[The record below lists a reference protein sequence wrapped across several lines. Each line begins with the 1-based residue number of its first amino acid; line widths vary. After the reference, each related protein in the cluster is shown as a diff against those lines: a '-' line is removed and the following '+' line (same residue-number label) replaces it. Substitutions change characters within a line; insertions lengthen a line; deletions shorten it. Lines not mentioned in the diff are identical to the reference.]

1 MSLSLGTLEIGL
13 GLNTAQYDS
22 GIKSAKD
29 QLSSLERRVTKL
41 GTTPLKIKVSVD
53 DRQLYGL
60 NSHLLLKRV
69 DLKKTVDFYKANP
82 IKVFAE
88 DDALVSLNQELRE
101 LKKTSVE
108 IRTPSKIVVE
118 HRFSGYQD
126 RVEKAIERLS
136 ATVRNSNPRE
146 NIFQKAF
153 NLTVGNVVGGFFTG
167 AGLYGGLKA
176 GKGINKTIGIDF
188 ESQGEAIGKTVR
200 RNVRQFNN
208 LLDAAFRD
216 LLGFPKGLKS
226 AKQLLRINYRTITD
240 TLFDPETYRKLE
252 DIFVEAQQF
261 SRANAKK
268 RPKNS
273 TEPEPVYPVGD
284 KLREAFPKIAM
295 VAEEN
300 LARSLGAAARVAV
313 QPLRIRKRIQ
323 LSESA
328 MAAKEIAKILQLSQK
343 EQDFIKSRKSI
354 TLVTGG
360 VQPSESRPGKPEVQS
375 TYDLAAQIQGVFP
388 ETAVLAVPNVLSNSL
403 EELRNSPSQF
413 IREQLLPIIE
423 KNKELLRQ
431 FISETDYQGILS
443 GFKTVQPIDRVF
455 QTNSEGFDKDAIT
468 LAAKAL
474 NVAMGNP
481 EKEIALV
488 GGSGGGY
495 VVEEAVA
502 ILQQLIKMSP
512 ALREVLKNVKY
523 GLGIGTPNAGLTS
536 VVDPKSPLKYIAA
549 MGNYDKVGITMF
561 GKSFIPDIASKDPEK
576 KKKAEDIYETADV
589 ALPSRIFFP
598 SKQQLTLDR
607 IGEDHK
613 IGLYVANLATSSKQF
628 NKRLKESLKY
638 FYTPIVKR
646 ITELKK
652 YKEKLER
659 SVSGV
664 DQSKLSADDTKKLDE
679 LLALISEIDQE
690 IADRTEFLKAI
701 PVLGNPSKTAGAEQK
716 ELQGTIS
723 AYQNTLAEILNATNA
738 SFSYLDPLLSN
749 LEELE
754 RLVNSGTDT
763 IDLKP
768 SNFGSLLRF
777 WMETRKNIF
786 RVMGDKFEAEWTNFI
801 NAIDNL
807 VEAGYEKQFRAKPY
821 HHVTEADNALPDSAT
836 YGETFSRREDAPTD
850 IRKDVIPRFG
860 DILYKLSQTTNQNA
874 LGLPLVKD
882 QSLPD
887 LLKWVNKMPTNTEA
901 DKAAKKVIE
910 ALIEIRRKEARFYQ
924 DFLRRVSELQK
935 RIAGGDTG
943 AQSEY
948 IQLLK
953 TSPFSRIREMI
964 DGAGKYIDVNAPVP
978 TFIGKNRVIKE
989 IATMDESVENIT
1001 DFFFN
1006 LSNAI
1011 LGFEATL
1018 RTNTGLIETALE
1030 NVSQSLTSA
1039 SQNVKSI
1046 QYQPFDLI
1054 NVNQALQKSQ
1064 KILPENLD
1072 VLKAEKIGQGFTG
1085 AVYRLGDLAIKTPIT
1100 ELNQGKLG
1108 TPKEFQSQ
1116 LAMAKRGLAPRPI
1129 TTRKGEYF
1137 IQEYIKSVGSLN
1149 DVLRK
1154 ADLSTQEGIKAFTDY
1169 IKRYAA
1175 LLKNIHE
1182 AGYAHFDLNT
1192 ENVLITPEN
1201 ELKAIDFANA
1211 TKLSKD
1217 DAERQSQ
1224 INRDIQWAQGRST
1237 RGYDKETVEIFQK
1250 AFDEGYADTS
1260 LTVND
1265 PRFLQRGRQNP
1276 RIDIGAGVV
1285 NPLGRSGRSSENFPR
1300 TEVAK
1305 QIDKKEP
1312 TEKSLTERINDVLS
1326 SNPIAGHKLKDV
1338 ADKQKDLTRKES
1350 SIEKTIHSATK
1361 EITSSLSRIEK
1372 AILARYASPLIDPWQ
1387 NNIPDLWAKS
1397 NAELMRSFVD
1407 AINKVFSQKLLPPAP
1422 DGFGNSGTDRG
1433 SSPLEKVLE
1442 DISIKAQ
1449 AGLKSALTTRLS
1461 TPDSSGEIQLL
1472 TGQENISEM
1481 LNQVLIREFKEA
1493 GRLLGNALKNTS
1505 LDVIKFGQV
1514 VFTVLK
1520 ALERPVMALPGAAIG
1535 KKAIQVGGTAA
1546 MGAATLHALPMGLD
1560 ATVVNTMRDILA
1572 GAMSAGG
1579 REMIQSV
1586 ATQMTQAFSG
1596 LPFGV
1601 GQQLTEA
1608 VVQLVTEITNGTI
1621 SVLSQGGAVA
1631 GSALM
1636 AGEGVKRLLG
1646 ASTSNV
1652 PKLVSKEEQ
1661 QKIEG
1666 KTQKA
1671 LKAAKNKADSL
1682 ITTEITPYFDE
1693 RVFPASNPIP
1703 ANIKA
1708 INPEYYTVKQLRGL
1722 ARNQGIDVPASGA
1735 GARKE
1740 EIWKSLTEKFNP
1752 DQLTRLLLTTKASD
1766 RTKLGKKELSGFQV
1780 ETRKISDD
1788 FIKTIGGGIQSITQQ
1803 INTNKDIQSL
1813 KTLFSQLEK
1822 IKTGIASIRANP
1834 EFDTTSINKSLIGF
1848 VTLIDNLLL
1857 NAKSQIQSKNI
1868 LLPASTSNLQAQNI
1882 PLPVTETPNPL
1893 KRVPQENSPTSPGW
1907 VGKLPISD
1915 LNLDPERFQYKLV
1928 HGKTGSTGSLSGV
1941 GKWDDDLAGVVSVWR
1956 DPKDGKVYV
1965 VNGHN
1970 RLNLAKDLNVKDIT
1984 VRLLNAQSAQ
1994 EARAKGAM
2002 INIAEGRGTAID
2014 AAKFL
2019 RDMNLADKESLK
2031 KAGIPMR
2038 DRVASQGLALA
2049 QLPQELFDRV
2059 ASGDIPGLRGV
2070 QIGGSGLKEFQQRE
2084 LVKLIENF
2092 EKKGKKVT
2100 ESVVSELIDTLNA
2113 STVDTVEQFDLF
2125 GLSTTQQTDTLTRA
2139 EVQSALRNRIVTDKQ
2154 IFGSLTSDKKA
2165 AKLQT
2170 AGNQINI
2177 EENKA
2182 IADQAEQALRV
2193 FDQLKNTASPV
2204 SSIINEAIALVKEQ
2218 GMTAKAAT
2226 DAVYDKLKQIVPQL
2240 AKGGL
2245 ESGKN
2250 LNEGLEKGLKD
2261 TSASNIAYQNAI
2273 KIVDQIDKGLGNAS
2287 PSWKG
2292 KEAGRNFTKGVAI
2305 GIEKGISSFDF
2316 RSLANEV
2323 VKGFESGL
2331 SLGDI
2336 EKIIQSYFDVDIP
2349 NLKDLAVEAKMMGW
2363 EGKPIDGLL
2372 EKKLSKFPLSKTF
2385 TPVEPPKNDIISYS
2399 TPTRLIESNLP
2410 SENAL
2415 ASASIR
2421 LKQLSNFYAGHKTAF
2436 ANLQAIL
2443 TQGIDPTF
2451 NQWSLRRDRFDFE
2464 KQVFKE
2470 PVAYSAI
2477 NSFSEPI
2484 KGNDYYGDAEI
2495 MLDIA
2500 KIANRST
2507 FTRGDSGAFWRNPSE
2522 IITNPLSS
2530 FTPDQ
2535 YNRRPN
2541 EILEY
2546 LEVQTTGKIDP
2557 SDFLGIN
2564 LGDIEEKYNIYGRK
2578 LIEVIASSL
2587 SAGVPVFA
2595 KNLEAISSMFSSEGR
2610 QSGLNYI
2617 KGLNIGLQNN
2627 NSEKY
2632 ALDVAIGIIDATNK
2646 GLGNASPS
2654 WKGKKAGENLI
2665 KGVENGV
2672 VNESKGLFAKI
2683 QNISKK
2689 TVDILNT
2696 DIKDLGRK
2704 KIEMPAE
2711 VKEIEQFFAPTG
2723 ETEEEKYKKQ
2733 KIATLSETL
2742 PEFKKDTSQSIRYLL
2757 SDFVDVPID
2766 KQFAAIYKKIESV
2779 LESAQKI
2786 GNLSKQT
2793 EFLQKELMFLD
2804 FYPKDYKSMR
2814 AKLPSSEYGKRFE
2827 ENKRVEASQ
2836 SLFGDNYW
2844 ELKNKIAAKADEEN
2858 PRQYPTLFGSQ
2869 YANLLM
2875 ESAKRQKVIQL
2886 YKEEASRLLDL
2897 LAVYKRELK
2906 IREIESEKS
2915 DNSFSIEST
2924 YRSSPDLDAVHSIG
2938 YDLAHK
2944 EDTLNRLVDS
2954 LLKDRKTFGGEYDLD
2969 NIKRHFK
2976 IGDDPLEQQGF
2987 NSIAQNVANSI
2998 KSIKDAK
3005 KIVEIIEKE
3014 LGMFPVIDRDKLLKL
3029 QKNKD
3034 IGEGSHNTTNL
3045 EHELFVKE
3053 AKTLEATIK
3062 NLFAK
3067 IEDLGKQ
3074 ASKDFQKGLE
3084 IGLTASEAEKIA
3096 YKTAIEIVDATNKGL
3111 GNASPSKKA
3120 MKAMRFFYE
3129 GLALGARHIRFGLR
3143 LETQFDKEVSDF
3155 TFFVGM
3161 RSKEARKAILQAVKE
3176 MGLGRGER
3184 LAAINEIQGSM
3195 NTGIFASPRAF
3206 QVMKR
3211 ATVIARPKTTREE
3224 ILDDWNKKR
3233 DNIFNAFDSIEEA
3246 GVSSGFTNG
3255 IVSGLKAVI
3264 AQADGF
3270 INFLSVGGKALR
3282 TLDQE
3287 LNAATG
3293 GMVNLRKGAIA
3304 AIGGFALFK
3313 GAEFLLRPLFFA
3325 IYDIP
3330 FRIQQAVTDSLL
3342 AFTGL
3347 QRIKLNLNLA
3357 GVGNV
3362 EQSLDALVAR
3372 ADKLGIS
3379 FKESAIAYSR
3389 FKLLTTDSP
3398 LQAQADNIFEGFQEA
3413 LSARQTNT
3421 QQQAESFRAIGQI
3434 ASKAVVSV
3442 EEFTQQLSESGGLND
3457 ALNVAARSMGLTTAQ
3472 FYQQASAGNL
3482 LVQDVLPRL
3491 AAEYK
3496 RMSAGGLS
3504 LSTET
3509 LQSEIS
3515 RFQNNTEQLQMRLGE
3530 KIGVVAYPALQAL
3543 NAVLS
3548 TLNDNLGTVA
3558 SVGAAG
3564 LLSVM
3569 GFLGKS
3575 VMQFAAAGR
3584 LGAVASAAMSASL
3597 QTAGVASLSTAT
3609 AMGRL
3614 KVSINLATL
3623 AGIGLIKALIIPTAV
3638 ITGIQFVYNAL
3649 NAGSEE
3655 LKQAVRTLEDSKK
3668 ALDAWQNKTDNSN
3681 RKGLTSFLP
3690 DMELSGGEKFFNV
3703 LTLGIVYNS
3712 KWLMS
3717 LLELRQGLENI
3728 DKSLATG
3735 VGNLIEYQKTLSNF
3749 SGSKRFSS
3757 ELQEIRNNLALVRA
3771 ERTIASAKG
3780 NDRSVAEFNRREQDL
3795 MKQEQELIN
3804 KQLGPV
3810 GSRITA
3816 DLQQYEMALASLE
3829 QSFKNKDITDI
3840 AYIQR
3845 KKDLLTIIGQLKKAE
3860 QDYLQVLKDQEKEYR
3875 KLQVAFDLAIRTRA
3889 NANFANEGNSLSRSI
3904 GLNQQFASGEI
3915 NEFQFNVKVR
3925 EESLQTAKER
3935 IATLGNSANSI
3946 SNILNERLS
3955 ESANKVLSTYF
3966 KEDIK
3971 QLNVAS
3977 FGEAIAENLLSPD
3990 AIQKIMDQ
3998 YESDLKDNAALRAIL
4013 NQAKEYATARRDILN
4028 TEKEIQ
4034 QISREIIVERKKRQI
4049 QEKQASR
4056 ETVKAEQLTNLA
4068 NKTSSSQNIGYGLEQ
4083 TKINLASLYNQ
4094 LALEQEKLVLNVDD
4108 PLTVK
4113 TAIANI
4119 TQQIAE
4125 TELSLRDQ
4133 QEQIQYYYRNL
4144 DRQIIDFNRQIED
4157 YRRQIEDA
4165 QLSAFRGNRSLS
4177 ESYTDLVRELD
4188 KNLLNA
4194 QNQLLD
4200 ATDRIRVQQVKN
4212 RLLIPGT
4219 SDAGKELGDIFLEF
4233 VQGQADIA
4241 SRGRT
4246 FQSRT
4251 EEIETSYISTLRNI
4265 RNLQEQQQ
4273 DAERSRL
4280 RTIEDIKRTQE
4291 NLNRTLADLI
4301 RQTNKELGFIPQSV
4315 KDIVTNLN
4323 TLPEPIKLINSELV
4337 AIPPNIKTSG
4347 EDLVKSIEE
4356 TAEAIRKAKEGLI
4369 LPAPS
4374 NFTPAPV
4381 WNGGGFLPPPPP
4393 QSSSIPKGLTPRGQE
4408 LSQHLNNPR
4417 VKAFLDVIAYAEGTA
4432 KMPNQG
4438 YNTLFGHG
4446 QFSSF
4451 ADHPRQRIPFGSTSS
4466 SASGR
4471 YQIMDFTWNEEKA
4484 KLGLKDFSPVSQDL
4498 VALSRILMRGGLDE
4512 LLKGDIR
4519 GAINATRK
4527 EWASFPG
4534 ANYPGQGM
4542 KRMEDLLKVYDQSL
4556 RQYQPNDPRTQSEL
4570 DALRYDG
4577 NPANSG
4583 ASNRIRQIRR
4593 NQGGSPIPSTSTPNP
4608 SPSVQQQIT
4617 NRLPKNIQSV
4627 LVQEVGGKTVYSK
4640 NAQTPPA
4647 SPASTIKVIIA
4658 DLIAKEITSGKL
4670 SLKDAIAI
4678 KLPLVDPHGQLKANQ
4693 VKTVEQLVQL
4703 MLEKSDN
4710 TATNVLIDRL
4720 GGLTKATEL
4729 ARKEG
4734 YKNTTISRYLNIP
4747 GSGTP
4752 NISTAQDVTLAMQSL
4767 IKNQNPASQLAEQSL
4782 RQTRNF
4788 KYNNEIGGKIGNN
4801 SKVIGNVGLVNI
4813 NGKEYIVTAYANI
4826 NGNQLNNRKIITNAT
4841 NAISQSIKDS
4851 TPNPSPARVLTKEET
4866 KEGKGGPEFSSPP
4879 PIAQLPTL
4887 PNQNQDNFWDADLP
4901 PVLKDNLINFQSP
4914 NLPPVPNL
4922 PTGNLDA
4929 AADQIRNTETAN
4941 QNAEEFLRQLEAS
4954 FLIDTTLDRAIKFGR
4969 QQEEEA
4975 RNLNRTIRDAS
4986 ESVTDLT
4993 INSKGYLTVQEEIN
5007 KSATEVSRQ
5016 YRSQIESLEDQRR
5029 TLLLNADGWQ
5039 KMSENIKKVVAEQ
5052 IALGKMPADVAEQFL
5067 KNADALAKRAELA
5080 KEQVAILDQA
5090 IEQLGKNQ
5098 GVAALEASFRKTRDT
5113 VRSIRDRLNDLTV
5126 QRMKLENQS
5135 RPTLFDD
5142 SAILA
5147 ERISLQ
5153 KEKEELE
5160 DYLEPY
5166 KDLPQYA
5173 DFVANIRSEWEKLA
5187 ELRLERVALDA
5198 SPNRGAAESFFSDIR
5213 EGKGIGSAFSSLGLN
5228 IMTKFVEGITK
5239 PAIDALTSAIDGFTK
5254 PITQAFESLFNSI
5267 TGPVG
5272 NFFTNALNSIFK
5284 PVGNIFSSI
5293 FGGGGGGGL
5302 FNGLLSGITGIF
5314 SGGLGGL
5321 GSIGSLGSIGA
5332 SSFASAPASAF
5343 SLGTGF
5349 SLFSD
5354 GGKVGDANVPIEKNI
5369 ISAFQRERAMS
5380 GGRKPR
5386 LIVANED
5393 ELVLNPKETEAYLE
5407 YRNNAPIKNY
5417 ANGGFVGGKPNY
5429 STTSN
5434 NNSSNQ
5440 SLVINNTNNVTVES
5454 RNDMGYSLN
5463 QLKERENTQNERTK
5477 KRFFG

>member
-108 IRTPSKIVVE
+108 IGTPSKIVVE

-126 RVEKAIERLS
+126 RVEKAIDRSTSRISSEIRIS
-136 ATVRNSNPRE
+136 SS
-146 NIFQKAF
+146 K
-153 NLTVGNVVGGFFTG
+153 GGVVG
-167 AGLYGGLKA
+167 
-176 GKGINKTIGIDF
+176 
-188 ESQGEAIGKTVR
+188 AIGRILMSPFKLAGRV
-200 RNVRQFNN
+200 
-208 LLDAAFRD
+208 LDDMVTGYFEK
-216 LLGFPKGLKS
+216 LGQSFAEEIGVTSAKNTAKKIKS
-226 AKQLLRINYRTITD
+226 AIT
-240 TLFDPETYRKLE
+240 
-252 DIFVEAQQF
+252 
-261 SRANAKK
+261 
-268 RPKNS
+268 
-273 TEPEPVYPVGD
+273 
-284 KLREAFPKIAM
+284 KI
-295 VAEEN
+295 
-300 LARSLGAAARVAV
+300 
-313 QPLRIRKRIQ
+313 
-323 LSESA
+323 
-328 MAAKEIAKILQLSQK
+328 
-343 EQDFIKSRKSI
+343 D
-354 TLVTGG
+354 
-360 VQPSESRPGKPEVQS
+360 
-375 TYDLAAQIQGVFP
+375 
-388 ETAVLAVPNVLSNSL
+388 
-403 EELRNSPSQF
+403 
-413 IREQLLPIIE
+413 EQL
-423 KNKELLRQ
+423 
-431 FISETDYQGILS
+431 
-443 GFKTVQPIDRVF
+443 
-455 QTNSEGFDKDAIT
+455 
-468 LAAKAL
+468 
-474 NVAMGNP
+474 
-481 EKEIALV
+481 
-488 GGSGGGY
+488 
-495 VVEEAVA
+495 
-502 ILQQLIKMSP
+502 
-512 ALREVLKNVKY
+512 
-523 GLGIGTPNAGLTS
+523 
-536 VVDPKSPLKYIAA
+536 
-549 MGNYDKVGITMF
+549 
-561 GKSFIPDIASKDPEK
+561 
-576 KKKAEDIYETADV
+576 
-589 ALPSRIFFP
+589 
-598 SKQQLTLDR
+598 
-607 IGEDHK
+607 
-613 IGLYVANLATSSKQF
+613 
-628 NKRLKESLKY
+628 
-638 FYTPIVKR
+638 
-646 ITELKK
+646 
-652 YKEKLER
+652 
-659 SVSGV
+659 
-664 DQSKLSADDTKKLDE
+664 
-679 LLALISEIDQE
+679 
-690 IADRTEFLKAI
+690 
-701 PVLGNPSKTAGAEQK
+701 
-716 ELQGTIS
+716 
-723 AYQNTLAEILNATNA
+723 
-738 SFSYLDPLLSN
+738 
-749 LEELE
+749 
-754 RLVNSGTDT
+754 
-763 IDLKP
+763 
-768 SNFGSLLRF
+768 
-777 WMETRKNIF
+777 
-786 RVMGDKFEAEWTNFI
+786 
-801 NAIDNL
+801 
-807 VEAGYEKQFRAKPY
+807 
-821 HHVTEADNALPDSAT
+821 
-836 YGETFSRREDAPTD
+836 
-850 IRKDVIPRFG
+850 
-860 DILYKLSQTTNQNA
+860 
-874 LGLPLVKD
+874 
-882 QSLPD
+882 
-887 LLKWVNKMPTNTEA
+887 
-901 DKAAKKVIE
+901 
-910 ALIEIRRKEARFYQ
+910 
-924 DFLRRVSELQK
+924 
-935 RIAGGDTG
+935 
-943 AQSEY
+943 
-948 IQLLK
+948 
-953 TSPFSRIREMI
+953 
-964 DGAGKYIDVNAPVP
+964 
-978 TFIGKNRVIKE
+978 IGKNQVYE
-989 IATMDESVENIT
+989 TFLSE
-1001 DFFFN
+1001 FF
-1006 LSNAI
+1006 
-1011 LGFEATL
+1011 
-1018 RTNTGLIETALE
+1018 
-1030 NVSQSLTSA
+1030 
-1039 SQNVKSI
+1039 
-1046 QYQPFDLI
+1046 
-1054 NVNQALQKSQ
+1054 
-1064 KILPENLD
+1064 
-1072 VLKAEKIGQGFTG
+1072 
-1085 AVYRLGDLAIKTPIT
+1085 
-1100 ELNQGKLG
+1100 
-1108 TPKEFQSQ
+1108 
-1116 LAMAKRGLAPRPI
+1116 
-1129 TTRKGEYF
+1129 
-1137 IQEYIKSVGSLN
+1137 
-1149 DVLRK
+1149 
-1154 ADLSTQEGIKAFTDY
+1154 
-1169 IKRYAA
+1169 
-1175 LLKNIHE
+1175 
-1182 AGYAHFDLNT
+1182 
-1192 ENVLITPEN
+1192 
-1201 ELKAIDFANA
+1201 
-1211 TKLSKD
+1211 
-1217 DAERQSQ
+1217 
-1224 INRDIQWAQGRST
+1224 
-1237 RGYDKETVEIFQK
+1237 
-1250 AFDEGYADTS
+1250 
-1260 LTVND
+1260 
-1265 PRFLQRGRQNP
+1265 
-1276 RIDIGAGVV
+1276 
-1285 NPLGRSGRSSENFPR
+1285 RSGSIEKATQASFPR
-1300 TEVAK
+1300 TEVGKTTERLQKLQEIALVPANKPLERLRLIKENSELNKIYQQVLQKIESENPGIKPREAGKKAIAQFLVDAQPQTQVLKGFVNSFIQEMAPLLKFIQGMRSYRTSVESQKYYNEKKAGFPLLKEGEDVVSVIGGAQFKGGQGGRQVVQSIELLAPNKRFIPVENPETDTDKQNPNPLEKMIRDKIAEIAPDFAAGETIDTAINAFRQVVNAINPFGYSTAAAQAIANTRLAEEQGKKGSVVSYSLGGADNLQYAQTASYLGMQPHALAMAYPFLNFTQNTPKGFNAALLSGDPLGFAK
-1305 QIDKKEP
+1305 LLGIGVNTNQFHSIESDTPFGLSNHHQKHLFKKQPFLDLFYKTINAEQPDMTLGQQSKVVHAGDKLYEVLGSTLQLKSLKETGEFDKTLP
-1312 TEKSLTERINDVLS
+1312 YHRFLQGYSSGSPNVSVEGFIAKFFEGLRLISSFDTKELQPVSQALKSLMEPLIPFIAKKFRQGGANLPENPQDFAGYQKYQQEAKSINSALLEFKSGKLANIPSWYAGNLEPNEVKRRTEKIRTETIPWFTSEESTFGQTYTKKIVEAYKK
-1326 SNPIAGHKLKDV
+1326 IADV
-1338 ADKQKDLTRKES
+1338 ADEFIKTGGKLSQKTKDSIKTFEVDEFSGELTSFLNTRLDTSTLLKEEEVRQLQVTVPEIFLKKQS
-1350 SIEKTIHSATK
+1350 
-1361 EITSSLSRIEK
+1361 
-1372 AILARYASPLIDPWQ
+1372 AILAYNKLLNAVGKEILPGISEIKKIGAGMSGAVALLSDNLVYKTDLDPIGATKIASEDEIKAYEKLQGRLSPLLYKAVPGQALITERTQGRPLKEILDRIARPYKEIQQKIQEANKALELAIDNKDATKIKELKVLTKELQSSAKKEHNRFNKAASILYRQVGQLGASLQEMGVVHNDLAAGNVFFAQGGITSIDLGNAKVDPTSSDKFNDKITTIQ
-1387 NNIPDLWAKS
+1387 RAIIDSSYYGLMDPLKIIGAIQSGYSKPFATQVSDSNARQKSAIIPQKREINETLLSPVVTGEAIPLGSYTPTLLKQIVGDFSLPTKETVFAKIDTPEQKKEQPILDNQPQKLNDLAVAAKS
-1397 NAELMRSFVD
+1397 
-1407 AINKVFSQKLLPPAP
+1407 K
-1422 DGFGNSGTDRG
+1422 
-1433 SSPLEKVLE
+1433 LE
-1442 DISIKAQ
+1442 DVLAS
-1449 AGLKSALTTRLS
+1449 RLG
-1461 TPDSSGEIQLL
+1461 TPDKSGEIQHLSGNEDFAELL
-1472 TGQENISEM
+1472 QLT
-1481 LNQVLIREFKEA
+1481 LVRELKTA
-1493 GRLLGNALKNTS
+1493 SLLLSKAFRDTS
-1505 LDVIKFGQV
+1505 LDVVKFGQV
-1514 VFTVLK
+1514 VYAVMQ
-1520 ALERPVMALPGAAIG
+1520 ALERPVMAIPGMGLG
-1535 KKAIQVGGTAA
+1535 KKALQVGGTAA
-1546 MGAATLHALPMGLD
+1546 MGAAALHALPMGLD

-1579 REMIQSV
+1579 REMIQAV

-1636 AGEGVKRLLG
+1636 AGEGVKKLLG
-1646 ASTSNV
+1646 AATSNV
-1652 PKLVSKEEQ
+1652 PKLISKEEQ

-1722 ARNQGIDVPASGA
+1722 ARDQGIDVPASGA

-1780 ETRKISDD
+1780 ETTEIPAD
-1788 FIKTIGGGIQSITQQ
+1788 FTKRIGIGIKNIGQE
-1803 INTNKDIQSL
+1803 INTTKDIQSL
-1813 KTLFSQLEK
+1813 ERLYFQLEK
-1822 IKTGIASIRANP
+1822 VKKGITALRANP
-1834 EFDTTSINKSLIGF
+1834 EFNTTSINKSLSGF
-1848 VTLIDNLLL
+1848 LQSVDNLQT
-1857 NAKSQIQSKNI
+1857 QI
-1868 LLPASTSNLQAQNI
+1868 
-1882 PLPVTETPNPL
+1882 
-1893 KRVPQENSPTSPGW
+1893 
-1907 VGKLPISD
+1907 
-1915 LNLDPERFQYKLV
+1915 
-1928 HGKTGSTGSLSGV
+1928 
-1941 GKWDDDLAGVVSVWR
+1941 
-1956 DPKDGKVYV
+1956 
-1965 VNGHN
+1965 
-1970 RLNLAKDLNVKDIT
+1970 
-1984 VRLLNAQSAQ
+1984 
-1994 EARAKGAM
+1994 
-2002 INIAEGRGTAID
+2002 
-2014 AAKFL
+2014 
-2019 RDMNLADKESLK
+2019 
-2031 KAGIPMR
+2031 
-2038 DRVASQGLALA
+2038 
-2049 QLPQELFDRV
+2049 
-2059 ASGDIPGLRGV
+2059 
-2070 QIGGSGLKEFQQRE
+2070 
-2084 LVKLIENF
+2084 
-2092 EKKGKKVT
+2092 
-2100 ESVVSELIDTLNA
+2100 
-2113 STVDTVEQFDLF
+2113 
-2125 GLSTTQQTDTLTRA
+2125 LT
-2139 EVQSALRNRIVTDKQ
+2139 
-2154 IFGSLTSDKKA
+2154 
-2165 AKLQT
+2165 
-2170 AGNQINI
+2170 
-2177 EENKA
+2177 
-2182 IADQAEQALRV
+2182 
-2193 FDQLKNTASPV
+2193 
-2204 SSIINEAIALVKEQ
+2204 
-2218 GMTAKAAT
+2218 
-2226 DAVYDKLKQIVPQL
+2226 
-2240 AKGGL
+2240 KGGL

-2261 TSASNIAYQNAI
+2261 TSASDIAYQNAL

-2292 KEAGRNFTKGVAI
+2292 EEAGENLIKGVAI

-2336 EKIIQSYFDVDIP
+2336 EKIIQSYFDVNIP

-2385 TPVEPPKNDIISYS
+2385 TPVEPPKNDIISYP
-2399 TPTRLIESNLP
+2399 TPTRLIESSLP

-2595 KNLEAISSMFSSEGR
+2595 KNLEAISSMFSSDGK

-2654 WKGKKAGENLI
+2654 WKGKEAGRNLI
-2665 KGVENGV
+2665 RGLEIGTKEQAKLYVQFFDKFLQDVNERLQLNQKQDAKFLIYAKREHLESILEDGYQALHPNSNKDRGLRQEVESQMRPDDISSNVNPIYGLWHQNAANKFIGDGVWKGNAFPRTQSETRLAVYNYGGFEPVALEGLFNPDKMFLHPGDSLASFRRGASEYSHYDKTGEYRGGGQGRYHETREYLKDVNIPEFFKKHKIGEPSGDIWTYGVEGQLWDDFLLTGAGAFGWSNQGGDNRRTAKPFENDVIELASQKGVELHDTIL
-2672 VNESKGLFAKI
+2672 VNKPDASDFDKMFGNDKMAQERIMPGSLK
-2683 QNISKK
+2683 QNI
-2689 TVDILNT
+2689 
-2696 DIKDLGRK
+2696 
-2704 KIEMPAE
+2704 AE
-2711 VKEIEQFFAPTG
+2711 FERL
-2723 ETEEEKYKKQ
+2723 YKAWESIISGKQ
-2733 KIATLSETL
+2733 KKDVFFELSALLLDE
-2742 PEFKKDTSQSIRYLL
+2742 QSKLRTIVK
-2757 SDFVDVPID
+2757 S
-2766 KQFAAIYKKIESV
+2766 
-2779 LESAQKI
+2779 I
-2786 GNLSKQT
+2786 GADMS
-2793 EFLQKELMFLD
+2793 ELMLV
-2804 FYPKDYKSMR
+2804 
-2814 AKLPSSEYGKRFE
+2814 AGKAGASNFE
-2827 ENKRVEASQ
+2827 
-2836 SLFGDNYW
+2836 
-2844 ELKNKIAAKADEEN
+2844 
-2858 PRQYPTLFGSQ
+2858 
-2869 YANLLM
+2869 
-2875 ESAKRQKVIQL
+2875 
-2886 YKEEASRLLDL
+2886 
-2897 LAVYKRELK
+2897 
-2906 IREIESEKS
+2906 
-2915 DNSFSIEST
+2915 
-2924 YRSSPDLDAVHSIG
+2924 
-2938 YDLAHK
+2938 
-2944 EDTLNRLVDS
+2944 
-2954 LLKDRKTFGGEYDLD
+2954 
-2969 NIKRHFK
+2969 
-2976 IGDDPLEQQGF
+2976 
-2987 NSIAQNVANSI
+2987 
-2998 KSIKDAK
+2998 
-3005 KIVEIIEKE
+3005 
-3014 LGMFPVIDRDKLLKL
+3014 
-3029 QKNKD
+3029 
-3034 IGEGSHNTTNL
+3034 
-3045 EHELFVKE
+3045 
-3053 AKTLEATIK
+3053 
-3062 NLFAK
+3062 
-3067 IEDLGKQ
+3067 
-3074 ASKDFQKGLE
+3074 KGLE
-3084 IGLTASEAEKIA
+3084 IGVNSDDAKRIA
-3096 YKTAIEIVDATNKGL
+3096 YQTAIEIVDATNKGL

-3155 TFFVGM
+3155 TFFVGT

-3176 MGLGRGER
+3176 MGLDRGER
-3184 LAAINEIQGSM
+3184 LAVINEIQGSM

-3233 DNIFNAFDSIEEA
+3233 DNIFNALDSIEKA
-3246 GVSSGFTNG
+3246 GVSSGFTDG

-3293 GMVNLRKGAIA
+3293 GMINLRKGTMA

-3325 IYDIP
+3325 IDDIP

-3342 AFTGL
+3342 AFTEL

-3357 GVGNV
+3357 SVGNV

-3379 FKESAIAYSR
+3379 FKESAIAYSK

-3504 LSTET
+3504 LSTGT

-3515 RFQNNTEQLQMRLGE
+3515 RFQNNTEQLQMQLGE

-3543 NAVLS
+3543 NAGLS

-3655 LKQAVRTLEDSKK
+3655 LKQAVRTLEESKK

-3703 LTLGIVYNS
+3703 ITLGIVYNS

-3735 VGNLIEYQKTLSNF
+3735 VGNLKEYQKTLSNF
-3749 SGSKRFSS
+3749 SGSKQFSS

-3780 NDRSVAEFNRREQDL
+3780 NDRSVSKFNQREQDL

-3804 KQLGPV
+3804 KKLGPV

-3816 DLQQYEMALASLE
+3816 DLQQYEIALASLE

-3840 AYIQR
+3840 AYKQR
-3845 KKDLLTIIGQLKKAE
+3845 KIDLLTIIGQLKKAE

-3904 GLNQQFASGEI
+3904 GLNQQFASGKI
-3915 NEFQFNVKVR
+3915 NEFQFNVKVQ

-3946 SNILNERLS
+3946 SNTLNERLS
-3955 ESANKVLSTYF
+3955 KSANKVLSTYF
-3966 KEDIK
+3966 KEDLE

-3990 AIQKIMDQ
+3990 AIQQIMDQ

-4028 TEKEIQ
+4028 TEREIQ

-4049 QEKQASR
+4049 QEKQASG
-4056 ETVKAEQLTNLA
+4056 EIVKAEQLTNLA

-4083 TKINLASLYNQ
+4083 TKINLAALYNQ

-4108 PLTVK
+4108 SLAVK

-4133 QEQIQYYYRNL
+4133 QEQIQDYYRNL

-4165 QLSAFRGNRSLS
+4165 QLSAFKENRSLS
-4177 ESYTDLVRELD
+4177 ESYSDLVRELD

-4200 ATDRIRVQQVKN
+4200 TTDRIRVQQVKN

-4233 VQGQADIA
+4233 VQGQADLA

-4273 DAERSRL
+4273 EAERNRL

-4291 NLNRTLADLI
+4291 DLNRTLADLI
-4301 RQTNKELGFIPQSV
+4301 RQTNKELGFIPQSI

-4323 TLPEPIKLINSELV
+4323 TLPEPIKLINSELI
-4337 AIPPNIKTSG
+4337 AISPNIKTSG

-4381 WNGGGFLPPPPP
+4381 WNGGGFLPPPPSIKNARVNTPGNTP
-4393 QSSSIPKGLTPRGQE
+4393 QQMPNVPFASLIEGAARQVGIDPLLFAALVKKESSFHHMDPNNPTQIHKSSAGAMG
-4408 LSQHLNNPR
+4408 LSQLMP
-4417 VKAFLDVIAYAEGTA
+4417 GTA
-4432 KMPNQG
+4432 KELGVNPLNPTENLIGGATYLARMLERFNGNIELAISAYKAGPGNVR
-4438 YNTLFGHG
+4438 NG
-4446 QFSSF
+4446 QL
-4451 ADHPRQRIPFGSTSS
+4451 
-4466 SASGR
+4466 
-4471 YQIMDFTWNEEKA
+4471 A
-4484 KLGLKDFSPVSQDL
+4484 KGTVKD
-4498 VALSRILMRGGLDE
+4498 VAIVMQYYRE
-4512 LLKGDIR
+4512 
-4519 GAINATRK
+4519 
-4527 EWASFPG
+4527 F
-4534 ANYPGQGM
+4534 
-4542 KRMEDLLKVYDQSL
+4542 L
-4556 RQYQPNDPRTQSEL
+4556 RQF
-4570 DALRYDG
+4570 G
-4577 NPANSG
+4577 
-4583 ASNRIRQIRR
+4583 R
-4593 NQGGSPIPSTSTPNP
+4593 NQGGSPTPSISTPSP

-4627 LVQEVGGKTVYSK
+4627 LVQEVGGETVYSK

-4658 DLIAKEITSGKL
+4658 DLIAKEIASGKL

-4678 KLPLVDPHGQLKANQ
+4678 KSPLVDPHGQLKANQ
-4693 VKTVEQLVQL
+4693 VRTVEQLIQL

-4720 GGLTKATEL
+4720 GGLTRATEL
-4729 ARKEG
+4729 AKKEG

-4767 IKNQNPASQLAEQSL
+4767 IKDQNPASQLAEQSL

-4826 NGNQLNNRKIITNAT
+4826 NGNQLNNRTIITNAT

-4851 TPNPSPARVLTKEET
+4851 TPNPSPVPIPTSVPVLQPPRVLTKEET

-4901 PVLKDNLINFQSP
+4901 PVPKDNPINFQSP

-4929 AADQIRNTETAN
+4929 AADQIRNAETAN
-4941 QNAEEFLRQLEAS
+4941 QNAEELLRQLEAS

-4969 QQEEEA
+4969 QQEEDA
-4975 RNLNRTIRDAS
+4975 RALERTLRDAS
-4986 ESVTDLT
+4986 ENVADLT

-5067 KNADALAKRAELA
+5067 KNADALAKRVESA
-5080 KEQVAILDQA
+5080 KEQVTILDQA
-5090 IEQLGKNQ
+5090 IERLGKNQ
-5098 GVAALEASFRKTRDT
+5098 GVATLEASFRKTRDT
-5113 VRSIRDRLNDLTV
+5113 VRSIRDRLNDLTI
-5126 QRMKLENQS
+5126 QRLKLENQS

-5228 IMTKFVEGITK
+5228 IATKFVEGITK

-5254 PITQAFESLFNSI
+5254 PITQAFESVFNAI
-5267 TGPVG
+5267 IGPVG

-5393 ELVLNPKETEAYLE
+5393 ELILNPKETEAYLD

-5440 SLVINNTNNVTVES
+5440 SLIINNTNNVTVES

>member
-126 RVEKAIERLS
+126 RVEKAIDRSTSRISSEIRIS
-136 ATVRNSNPRE
+136 SS
-146 NIFQKAF
+146 K
-153 NLTVGNVVGGFFTG
+153 GGV
-167 AGLYGGLKA
+167 AG
-176 GKGINKTIGIDF
+176 
-188 ESQGEAIGKTVR
+188 AIGRILMSPFKLAGRV
-200 RNVRQFNN
+200 
-208 LLDAAFRD
+208 LDDMVTGYFEK
-216 LLGFPKGLKS
+216 LGQSFAEEIGVTSAKNTAKKIKS
-226 AKQLLRINYRTITD
+226 AIT
-240 TLFDPETYRKLE
+240 
-252 DIFVEAQQF
+252 
-261 SRANAKK
+261 
-268 RPKNS
+268 
-273 TEPEPVYPVGD
+273 
-284 KLREAFPKIAM
+284 KI
-295 VAEEN
+295 
-300 LARSLGAAARVAV
+300 
-313 QPLRIRKRIQ
+313 
-323 LSESA
+323 
-328 MAAKEIAKILQLSQK
+328 
-343 EQDFIKSRKSI
+343 D
-354 TLVTGG
+354 
-360 VQPSESRPGKPEVQS
+360 
-375 TYDLAAQIQGVFP
+375 
-388 ETAVLAVPNVLSNSL
+388 
-403 EELRNSPSQF
+403 
-413 IREQLLPIIE
+413 EQL
-423 KNKELLRQ
+423 
-431 FISETDYQGILS
+431 
-443 GFKTVQPIDRVF
+443 
-455 QTNSEGFDKDAIT
+455 
-468 LAAKAL
+468 
-474 NVAMGNP
+474 
-481 EKEIALV
+481 
-488 GGSGGGY
+488 
-495 VVEEAVA
+495 
-502 ILQQLIKMSP
+502 
-512 ALREVLKNVKY
+512 
-523 GLGIGTPNAGLTS
+523 
-536 VVDPKSPLKYIAA
+536 
-549 MGNYDKVGITMF
+549 
-561 GKSFIPDIASKDPEK
+561 
-576 KKKAEDIYETADV
+576 
-589 ALPSRIFFP
+589 
-598 SKQQLTLDR
+598 
-607 IGEDHK
+607 
-613 IGLYVANLATSSKQF
+613 
-628 NKRLKESLKY
+628 
-638 FYTPIVKR
+638 
-646 ITELKK
+646 
-652 YKEKLER
+652 
-659 SVSGV
+659 
-664 DQSKLSADDTKKLDE
+664 
-679 LLALISEIDQE
+679 
-690 IADRTEFLKAI
+690 
-701 PVLGNPSKTAGAEQK
+701 
-716 ELQGTIS
+716 
-723 AYQNTLAEILNATNA
+723 
-738 SFSYLDPLLSN
+738 
-749 LEELE
+749 
-754 RLVNSGTDT
+754 
-763 IDLKP
+763 
-768 SNFGSLLRF
+768 
-777 WMETRKNIF
+777 
-786 RVMGDKFEAEWTNFI
+786 
-801 NAIDNL
+801 
-807 VEAGYEKQFRAKPY
+807 
-821 HHVTEADNALPDSAT
+821 
-836 YGETFSRREDAPTD
+836 
-850 IRKDVIPRFG
+850 
-860 DILYKLSQTTNQNA
+860 
-874 LGLPLVKD
+874 
-882 QSLPD
+882 
-887 LLKWVNKMPTNTEA
+887 
-901 DKAAKKVIE
+901 
-910 ALIEIRRKEARFYQ
+910 
-924 DFLRRVSELQK
+924 
-935 RIAGGDTG
+935 
-943 AQSEY
+943 
-948 IQLLK
+948 
-953 TSPFSRIREMI
+953 
-964 DGAGKYIDVNAPVP
+964 
-978 TFIGKNRVIKE
+978 IGKNQVYE
-989 IATMDESVENIT
+989 TFLSE
-1001 DFFFN
+1001 FF
-1006 LSNAI
+1006 
-1011 LGFEATL
+1011 
-1018 RTNTGLIETALE
+1018 
-1030 NVSQSLTSA
+1030 
-1039 SQNVKSI
+1039 
-1046 QYQPFDLI
+1046 
-1054 NVNQALQKSQ
+1054 
-1064 KILPENLD
+1064 
-1072 VLKAEKIGQGFTG
+1072 
-1085 AVYRLGDLAIKTPIT
+1085 
-1100 ELNQGKLG
+1100 
-1108 TPKEFQSQ
+1108 
-1116 LAMAKRGLAPRPI
+1116 
-1129 TTRKGEYF
+1129 
-1137 IQEYIKSVGSLN
+1137 
-1149 DVLRK
+1149 
-1154 ADLSTQEGIKAFTDY
+1154 
-1169 IKRYAA
+1169 
-1175 LLKNIHE
+1175 
-1182 AGYAHFDLNT
+1182 
-1192 ENVLITPEN
+1192 
-1201 ELKAIDFANA
+1201 
-1211 TKLSKD
+1211 
-1217 DAERQSQ
+1217 
-1224 INRDIQWAQGRST
+1224 
-1237 RGYDKETVEIFQK
+1237 
-1250 AFDEGYADTS
+1250 
-1260 LTVND
+1260 
-1265 PRFLQRGRQNP
+1265 
-1276 RIDIGAGVV
+1276 
-1285 NPLGRSGRSSENFPR
+1285 RSGSIEKATQASFPR
-1300 TEVAK
+1300 TEVGKTTERLQKLQEIALVPANKPLERLRLIKENSELNKIYQQVLQKIESENPGIKPREAGKKAMAQFLVDAQPQTQVLKGFVNSFIQEMAPLLKFIQGMRSYRTSVESQKYYNERKAGFPLLREGEDVVSVIGGAQFKGGQGGRQVVQSIELLAPNKRFIPVENPETDTDKQNPNLLEKMIRDKITEIAPDFAAGETIDTAINAFRQVVNAINPFGYSTAAAQAIANTRLAEEQGKKGSVVSYSLGGADNLQYAQTASYLGMQPHALAMAYPFLNFTQNTPKGFNAALLSGDPLGFAK
-1305 QIDKKEP
+1305 LLGIGVNTNQFRSIESNTPFGLSNHHQKHLFKEQPFLDLFYKTINAEQPDMTPGQQSKVVHAGDKLYEVLGSTLQLKSLKETGEFDKTLP
-1312 TEKSLTERINDVLS
+1312 YHRFLQGYSSGSPNVSVEGFIAKFFEGLRLISSFDTKELQPVSQALKSLMEPLIPFIAKKFRQGGANLPENPQDFAGYQKYQQEAKSINRALLEFKSGKLADTPSWYAGNLEPNEVKRRTEKIRTETIPWFTSEESTFGQTYTKKIVEAYKK
-1326 SNPIAGHKLKDV
+1326 IADV
-1338 ADKQKDLTRKES
+1338 ADEFIKTGGKLSQKTKDSIKTFEVDEFSGELASFLNTRLDTSTLPKEEEVRQLQVTVPEIFLKKQS
-1350 SIEKTIHSATK
+1350 
-1361 EITSSLSRIEK
+1361 
-1372 AILARYASPLIDPWQ
+1372 AILAYNKLLNAVGKEILPGISEIKKIGAGMSGAVALLSDNLVYKTDLDPIGATKIASEDEIKAYEKLQGRLSPLLYKAVPGQALITERTQGRPLKEILDRIARPYKEIQQKIQEANKALELAIDNKDATKIKELKVLTKELQSSAKKEHNRFNKAASILYQQVGQLGASLQEMGVVHNDLAAANVFFAQGGITSIDLGNAKVDPTSSDKFNDKITTIQ
-1387 NNIPDLWAKS
+1387 RAIIDSSYYGLMDPFKIIGAVQSGYSKPFATQVSDSNARQKSAIIPQKREINETLLSPVVTGKAISLGSYTPTLLKQIVGDFSLPTKETVFAKIDTPEQKKEQPILDNQPQKLNDLAATAKS
-1397 NAELMRSFVD
+1397 
-1407 AINKVFSQKLLPPAP
+1407 K
-1422 DGFGNSGTDRG
+1422 
-1433 SSPLEKVLE
+1433 LE
-1442 DISIKAQ
+1442 DVLAS
-1449 AGLKSALTTRLS
+1449 RLG
-1461 TPDSSGEIQLL
+1461 TPDKSGEIQHLSGNEDFAELL
-1472 TGQENISEM
+1472 QLT
-1481 LNQVLIREFKEA
+1481 LVRELKTA
-1493 GRLLGNALKNTS
+1493 SLLLSKAFRDTS

-1520 ALERPVMALPGAAIG
+1520 AIERPVMALPGAAIG

-1546 MGAATLHALPMGLD
+1546 MGAAALHALPMGLD

-1579 REMIQSV
+1579 RGMVQAV

-1646 ASTSNV
+1646 AATSNV
-1652 PKLVSKEEQ
+1652 PKLISKEEQ

-1780 ETRKISDD
+1780 ASTEIPAD
-1788 FIKTIGGGIQSITQQ
+1788 FTKRIGIGIKNIGQE
-1803 INTNKDIQSL
+1803 INTTKDIQSL
-1813 KTLFSQLEK
+1813 ERLYFQLEK
-1822 IKTGIASIRANP
+1822 VKKGITALRANP
-1834 EFDTTSINKSLIGF
+1834 EFNTTNINKSLSGF
-1848 VTLIDNLLL
+1848 LQSVDNLQT
-1857 NAKSQIQSKNI
+1857 QI
-1868 LLPASTSNLQAQNI
+1868 
-1882 PLPVTETPNPL
+1882 
-1893 KRVPQENSPTSPGW
+1893 
-1907 VGKLPISD
+1907 
-1915 LNLDPERFQYKLV
+1915 
-1928 HGKTGSTGSLSGV
+1928 
-1941 GKWDDDLAGVVSVWR
+1941 
-1956 DPKDGKVYV
+1956 
-1965 VNGHN
+1965 
-1970 RLNLAKDLNVKDIT
+1970 
-1984 VRLLNAQSAQ
+1984 
-1994 EARAKGAM
+1994 
-2002 INIAEGRGTAID
+2002 
-2014 AAKFL
+2014 
-2019 RDMNLADKESLK
+2019 
-2031 KAGIPMR
+2031 
-2038 DRVASQGLALA
+2038 
-2049 QLPQELFDRV
+2049 
-2059 ASGDIPGLRGV
+2059 
-2070 QIGGSGLKEFQQRE
+2070 
-2084 LVKLIENF
+2084 
-2092 EKKGKKVT
+2092 
-2100 ESVVSELIDTLNA
+2100 
-2113 STVDTVEQFDLF
+2113 
-2125 GLSTTQQTDTLTRA
+2125 
-2139 EVQSALRNRIVTDKQ
+2139 
-2154 IFGSLTSDKKA
+2154 
-2165 AKLQT
+2165 
-2170 AGNQINI
+2170 
-2177 EENKA
+2177 
-2182 IADQAEQALRV
+2182 
-2193 FDQLKNTASPV
+2193 
-2204 SSIINEAIALVKEQ
+2204 
-2218 GMTAKAAT
+2218 
-2226 DAVYDKLKQIVPQL
+2226 L

-2250 LNEGLEKGLKD
+2250 LNKGLAKGLKD
-2261 TSASNIAYQNAI
+2261 TSASDIAYQNAL

-2292 KEAGRNFTKGVAI
+2292 EESGENFIKGVAI

-2316 RSLANEV
+2316 QSLASEV

-2336 EKIIQSYFDVDIP
+2336 EKIIQSYFDVNIP

-2385 TPVEPPKNDIISYS
+2385 TPVEPPKNNIISYP

-2436 ANLQAIL
+2436 ANLKAIL

-2654 WKGKKAGENLI
+2654 
-2665 KGVENGV
+2665 
-2672 VNESKGLFAKI
+2672 
-2683 QNISKK
+2683 
-2689 TVDILNT
+2689 
-2696 DIKDLGRK
+2696 
-2704 KIEMPAE
+2704 
-2711 VKEIEQFFAPTG
+2711 
-2723 ETEEEKYKKQ
+2723 
-2733 KIATLSETL
+2733 
-2742 PEFKKDTSQSIRYLL
+2742 
-2757 SDFVDVPID
+2757 
-2766 KQFAAIYKKIESV
+2766 
-2779 LESAQKI
+2779 
-2786 GNLSKQT
+2786 
-2793 EFLQKELMFLD
+2793 
-2804 FYPKDYKSMR
+2804 
-2814 AKLPSSEYGKRFE
+2814 
-2827 ENKRVEASQ
+2827 
-2836 SLFGDNYW
+2836 
-2844 ELKNKIAAKADEEN
+2844 
-2858 PRQYPTLFGSQ
+2858 
-2869 YANLLM
+2869 
-2875 ESAKRQKVIQL
+2875 
-2886 YKEEASRLLDL
+2886 
-2897 LAVYKRELK
+2897 
-2906 IREIESEKS
+2906 
-2915 DNSFSIEST
+2915 
-2924 YRSSPDLDAVHSIG
+2924 
-2938 YDLAHK
+2938 
-2944 EDTLNRLVDS
+2944 
-2954 LLKDRKTFGGEYDLD
+2954 
-2969 NIKRHFK
+2969 
-2976 IGDDPLEQQGF
+2976 
-2987 NSIAQNVANSI
+2987 
-2998 KSIKDAK
+2998 
-3005 KIVEIIEKE
+3005 
-3014 LGMFPVIDRDKLLKL
+3014 
-3029 QKNKD
+3029 
-3034 IGEGSHNTTNL
+3034 
-3045 EHELFVKE
+3045 
-3053 AKTLEATIK
+3053 
-3062 NLFAK
+3062 
-3067 IEDLGKQ
+3067 
-3074 ASKDFQKGLE
+3074 
-3084 IGLTASEAEKIA
+3084 
-3096 YKTAIEIVDATNKGL
+3096 
-3111 GNASPSKKA
+3111 KKA

-3155 TFFVGM
+3155 TFFVGT

-3176 MGLGRGER
+3176 MVNQGER

-3233 DNIFNAFDSIEEA
+3233 DNIFNALDSIEKA

-3293 GMVNLRKGAIA
+3293 GMINLRKGAIA

-3342 AFTGL
+3342 AFTEL

-3389 FKLLTTDSP
+3389 FKLITTNSP

-3413 LSARQTNT
+3413 LSARQTNA

-3491 AAEYK
+3491 AAEYE

-3504 LSTET
+3504 LSTKT

-3515 RFQNNTEQLQMRLGE
+3515 RFQNNTEQLQMQLGE

-3597 QTAGVASLSTAT
+3597 QSAGVASLSTAT

-3655 LKQAVRTLEDSKK
+3655 LKQAVRTLEESKK

-3703 LTLGIVYNS
+3703 ITFGIVYNS

-3735 VGNLIEYQKTLSNF
+3735 VGNLKEYQKTLSNF
-3749 SGSKRFSS
+3749 SGSKQFSS

-3829 QSFKNKDITDI
+3829 QSFKNRDITDI
-3840 AYIQR
+3840 AYAQR
-3845 KKDLLTIIGQLKKAE
+3845 KKDLVTIIGQLKKAE

-3935 IATLGNSANSI
+3935 IATLGNTANSI
-3946 SNILNERLS
+3946 SNTLNERLS
-3955 ESANKVLSTYF
+3955 KSANKVLSTYF
-3966 KEDIK
+3966 KEDLK

-3977 FGEAIAENLLSPD
+3977 FGGAIAGNLLSPD
-3990 AIQKIMDQ
+3990 AIQQIMDQ
-3998 YESDLKDNAALRAIL
+3998 YESDLKDNAALRSIL

-4049 QEKQASR
+4049 QEKQASK
-4056 ETVKAEQLTNLA
+4056 EIVKAEQLTNLA

-4083 TKINLASLYNQ
+4083 TKINLAALYNQ

-4133 QEQIQYYYRNL
+4133 QEQLQYYYRNL
-4144 DRQIIDFNRQIED
+4144 GRQIIDFNRQIED

-4188 KNLLNA
+4188 KKLLNA

-4233 VQGQADIA
+4233 VQGQADLA

-4301 RQTNKELGFIPQSV
+4301 RQTNKELGFIPQSI

-4347 EDLVKSIEE
+4347 EDLIKSIEE

-4381 WNGGGFLPPPPP
+4381 WNGGGVLPPPPP
-4393 QSSSIPKGLTPRGQE
+4393 QSSSIPKGLTPRGRE
-4408 LSQHLNNPR
+4408 LSQYLNNPH
-4417 VKAFLDVIAYAEGTA
+4417 VKAFLDIIAYAEGTA
-4432 KMPNQG
+4432 NMPNKG

-4542 KRMEDLLKVYDQSL
+4542 KRMEDLLRVYDQSL
-4556 RQYQPNDPRTQSEL
+4556 RKYQPNAPRTQSEL

-4593 NQGGSPIPSTSTPNP
+4593 NQGGLPTPSTSTPNP

-4887 PNQNQDNFWDADLP
+4887 PNQNRDNFWDADLP
-4901 PVLKDNLINFQSP
+4901 PVLKDNPINFQSP

-4922 PTGNLDA
+4922 PTGNLGA
-4929 AADQIRNTETAN
+4929 AADQIRNAETAN
-4941 QNAEEFLRQLEAS
+4941 QNAEEFSRRLEEQQNLNKA
-4954 FLIDTTLDRAIKFGR
+4954 LDRSMKFRR
-4969 QQEEEA
+4969 QQEEDA
-4975 RNLNRTIRDAS
+4975 RALERTLRNAS
-4986 ESVTDLT
+4986 ENVADLT

-5029 TLLLNADGWQ
+5029 TLLLNAEAQQ
-5039 KMSENIKKVVAEQ
+5039 KYSDAIKEILGEFQRKG
-5052 IALGKMPADVAEQFL
+5052 IALPPEFTKEMIDSI
-5067 KNADALAKRAELA
+5067 DALAKRAELA

-5098 GVAALEASFRKTRDT
+5098 GVASLEASFRKTRDT
-5113 VRSIRDRLNDLTV
+5113 VRSIRDRLNDLTI
-5126 QRMKLENQS
+5126 QRMKLENQA

-5173 DFVANIRSEWEKLA
+5173 EFVANIRSEWEKLA
-5187 ELRLERVALDA
+5187 ELRLKRAELNA

-5254 PITQAFESLFNSI
+5254 PITQAFESVFNAI
-5267 TGPVG
+5267 IGPVG
-5272 NFFTNALNSIFK
+5272 NFFTNALSSIFK

-5314 SGGLGGL
+5314 SGGIGGL

-5463 QLKERENTQNERTK
+5463 QLKERENAQNERTK

>member
-101 LKKTSVE
+101 LKKTSLE

-126 RVEKAIERLS
+126 RVEKTIDRSTSRISSEIRIS
-136 ATVRNSNPRE
+136 SS
-146 NIFQKAF
+146 K
-153 NLTVGNVVGGFFTG
+153 GGV
-167 AGLYGGLKA
+167 AG
-176 GKGINKTIGIDF
+176 
-188 ESQGEAIGKTVR
+188 AIGRILMSPFKLAGRV
-200 RNVRQFNN
+200 
-208 LLDAAFRD
+208 LDDMVTGYFEK
-216 LLGFPKGLKS
+216 LGQSFAEEIGVTSAKNTAKKIKS
-226 AKQLLRINYRTITD
+226 AIT
-240 TLFDPETYRKLE
+240 
-252 DIFVEAQQF
+252 
-261 SRANAKK
+261 
-268 RPKNS
+268 
-273 TEPEPVYPVGD
+273 
-284 KLREAFPKIAM
+284 KI
-295 VAEEN
+295 
-300 LARSLGAAARVAV
+300 
-313 QPLRIRKRIQ
+313 
-323 LSESA
+323 
-328 MAAKEIAKILQLSQK
+328 
-343 EQDFIKSRKSI
+343 D
-354 TLVTGG
+354 
-360 VQPSESRPGKPEVQS
+360 
-375 TYDLAAQIQGVFP
+375 
-388 ETAVLAVPNVLSNSL
+388 
-403 EELRNSPSQF
+403 
-413 IREQLLPIIE
+413 EQL
-423 KNKELLRQ
+423 
-431 FISETDYQGILS
+431 
-443 GFKTVQPIDRVF
+443 
-455 QTNSEGFDKDAIT
+455 
-468 LAAKAL
+468 
-474 NVAMGNP
+474 
-481 EKEIALV
+481 
-488 GGSGGGY
+488 
-495 VVEEAVA
+495 
-502 ILQQLIKMSP
+502 
-512 ALREVLKNVKY
+512 
-523 GLGIGTPNAGLTS
+523 
-536 VVDPKSPLKYIAA
+536 
-549 MGNYDKVGITMF
+549 
-561 GKSFIPDIASKDPEK
+561 
-576 KKKAEDIYETADV
+576 
-589 ALPSRIFFP
+589 
-598 SKQQLTLDR
+598 
-607 IGEDHK
+607 
-613 IGLYVANLATSSKQF
+613 
-628 NKRLKESLKY
+628 
-638 FYTPIVKR
+638 
-646 ITELKK
+646 
-652 YKEKLER
+652 
-659 SVSGV
+659 
-664 DQSKLSADDTKKLDE
+664 
-679 LLALISEIDQE
+679 
-690 IADRTEFLKAI
+690 
-701 PVLGNPSKTAGAEQK
+701 
-716 ELQGTIS
+716 
-723 AYQNTLAEILNATNA
+723 
-738 SFSYLDPLLSN
+738 
-749 LEELE
+749 
-754 RLVNSGTDT
+754 
-763 IDLKP
+763 
-768 SNFGSLLRF
+768 
-777 WMETRKNIF
+777 
-786 RVMGDKFEAEWTNFI
+786 
-801 NAIDNL
+801 
-807 VEAGYEKQFRAKPY
+807 
-821 HHVTEADNALPDSAT
+821 
-836 YGETFSRREDAPTD
+836 
-850 IRKDVIPRFG
+850 
-860 DILYKLSQTTNQNA
+860 
-874 LGLPLVKD
+874 
-882 QSLPD
+882 
-887 LLKWVNKMPTNTEA
+887 
-901 DKAAKKVIE
+901 
-910 ALIEIRRKEARFYQ
+910 
-924 DFLRRVSELQK
+924 
-935 RIAGGDTG
+935 
-943 AQSEY
+943 
-948 IQLLK
+948 
-953 TSPFSRIREMI
+953 
-964 DGAGKYIDVNAPVP
+964 
-978 TFIGKNRVIKE
+978 IGKNQVYE
-989 IATMDESVENIT
+989 TFLSE
-1001 DFFFN
+1001 FF
-1006 LSNAI
+1006 
-1011 LGFEATL
+1011 
-1018 RTNTGLIETALE
+1018 
-1030 NVSQSLTSA
+1030 
-1039 SQNVKSI
+1039 
-1046 QYQPFDLI
+1046 
-1054 NVNQALQKSQ
+1054 
-1064 KILPENLD
+1064 
-1072 VLKAEKIGQGFTG
+1072 
-1085 AVYRLGDLAIKTPIT
+1085 
-1100 ELNQGKLG
+1100 
-1108 TPKEFQSQ
+1108 
-1116 LAMAKRGLAPRPI
+1116 
-1129 TTRKGEYF
+1129 
-1137 IQEYIKSVGSLN
+1137 
-1149 DVLRK
+1149 
-1154 ADLSTQEGIKAFTDY
+1154 
-1169 IKRYAA
+1169 
-1175 LLKNIHE
+1175 
-1182 AGYAHFDLNT
+1182 
-1192 ENVLITPEN
+1192 
-1201 ELKAIDFANA
+1201 
-1211 TKLSKD
+1211 
-1217 DAERQSQ
+1217 
-1224 INRDIQWAQGRST
+1224 
-1237 RGYDKETVEIFQK
+1237 
-1250 AFDEGYADTS
+1250 
-1260 LTVND
+1260 
-1265 PRFLQRGRQNP
+1265 
-1276 RIDIGAGVV
+1276 
-1285 NPLGRSGRSSENFPR
+1285 RSGSIEKATQASFPR
-1300 TEVAK
+1300 TEVGKTTERLQKLQEIALVPANKPLERLRLIKENSELNKIYQQVLQKIESENPGIKPREAGKKAMAQFLVDAQPQTQVLKGFVNSFIQEMAPLLKFIQGMRSYRTSVESQKYYNERKAGFPLLREGEDVVSVIGGAQFKGGQGGRQVVQSIELLAPNKRFIPVENPETDTDKQNPNPLEKMIRNKIAEIAPDFAAGETIDTAINAFRQVVNAINPFGYSTAAAQAIANTRLAEEQGKKGSVVSYSLGGADNLQYAQTASYLGMQPHALAMAYPFLNFTQNTPKGFNAALLSGDPLGFAK
-1305 QIDKKEP
+1305 LLGIGVNTNQFRSIESNTPFGLSNHHQKHLFKEQPFLDLFYKTINAEQPDMTSGQQSKVVHAGDKLYEVLGSTLQLKSLKETGEFDKTLP
-1312 TEKSLTERINDVLS
+1312 YHRFLQGYSSGSPNVSVEGFIAKFFEGLRLISSFDTKELQPVSQALKSLMEPLVPFIAKKFRQGGANLPENPQDFAGYQKYQQEAKSINRALLEFKSGKLADTPSWYAGNLEPNEVKRRTEKIRTETIPWFTSEESTFGATYTKKIVEAYRK
-1326 SNPIAGHKLKDV
+1326 IADV
-1338 ADKQKDLTRKES
+1338 ADEFIKTGGKLSQKTKDSIKTFEVDEFSGELASFLNTRLDTSTLPKEEEVKQLQVTVP
-1350 SIEKTIHSATK
+1350 
-1361 EITSSLSRIEK
+1361 EIFLKKQS
-1372 AILARYASPLIDPWQ
+1372 AILAYNKLLNAVGKEILPGISEIKKIGTGMSGAVALLSDNLVYKTDLDPIGATKIASEDEIKAYEKLQGRLSPLLYKAVPGQALITERTQGRPLKEILDRIARPYKEIQQKIQEANKALELAIDNKDATKIKELKGLTKELQ
-1387 NNIPDLWAKS
+1387 SSAKKERNRFNKAASILYREVGQLGASLQEMGVVHNDLAAGNVFFAQGGITSIDLGNAKVNPTSSDKFNDRITTIQRAIIDSDYYGLMDPFKIIGAVQSGYSKPFATQVSDS
-1397 NAELMRSFVD
+1397 NARQKS
-1407 AINKVFSQKLLPPAP
+1407 AIIPQKREINETLLSPVVTGEAIPLGSYTPTLLKQIVGDFSLPTKETVFAKIDTPEQKKEQPILDNQPQKLNDLAA
-1422 DGFGNSGTDRG
+1422 TAK
-1433 SSPLEKVLE
+1433 LKLE
-1442 DISIKAQ
+1442 DVLAS
-1449 AGLKSALTTRLS
+1449 RLG
-1461 TPDSSGEIQLL
+1461 TPDKSGEIQHLSGNEDFAELL
-1472 TGQENISEM
+1472 QLT
-1481 LNQVLIREFKEA
+1481 LVRELKTA
-1493 GRLLGNALKNTS
+1493 SLLLSKAFRDTS
-1505 LDVIKFGQV
+1505 LDVVKFGQV
-1514 VFTVLK
+1514 VYAVLK
-1520 ALERPVMALPGAAIG
+1520 AIERPVMALPGAAIG

-1546 MGAATLHALPMGLD
+1546 MGAAALHALPMGLD

-1579 REMIQSV
+1579 RGMVQAV

-1646 ASTSNV
+1646 AATSNV
-1652 PKLVSKEEQ
+1652 PKLISKEEQ

-1766 RTKLGKKELSGFQV
+1766 RTKLGKKELSGFQIAST
-1780 ETRKISDD
+1780 EIPAD
-1788 FIKTIGGGIQSITQQ
+1788 FTKRIGIGIKNIGQE
-1803 INTNKDIQSL
+1803 INTTKDIQSL
-1813 KTLFSQLEK
+1813 ERLYFQLEK
-1822 IKTGIASIRANP
+1822 VKKGITALRANP
-1834 EFDTTSINKSLIGF
+1834 EFNTTNINKSLSGF
-1848 VTLIDNLLL
+1848 LQSVDNLQT
-1857 NAKSQIQSKNI
+1857 QI
-1868 LLPASTSNLQAQNI
+1868 
-1882 PLPVTETPNPL
+1882 
-1893 KRVPQENSPTSPGW
+1893 
-1907 VGKLPISD
+1907 
-1915 LNLDPERFQYKLV
+1915 
-1928 HGKTGSTGSLSGV
+1928 
-1941 GKWDDDLAGVVSVWR
+1941 
-1956 DPKDGKVYV
+1956 
-1965 VNGHN
+1965 
-1970 RLNLAKDLNVKDIT
+1970 
-1984 VRLLNAQSAQ
+1984 
-1994 EARAKGAM
+1994 
-2002 INIAEGRGTAID
+2002 
-2014 AAKFL
+2014 
-2019 RDMNLADKESLK
+2019 
-2031 KAGIPMR
+2031 
-2038 DRVASQGLALA
+2038 
-2049 QLPQELFDRV
+2049 
-2059 ASGDIPGLRGV
+2059 
-2070 QIGGSGLKEFQQRE
+2070 
-2084 LVKLIENF
+2084 
-2092 EKKGKKVT
+2092 
-2100 ESVVSELIDTLNA
+2100 
-2113 STVDTVEQFDLF
+2113 
-2125 GLSTTQQTDTLTRA
+2125 
-2139 EVQSALRNRIVTDKQ
+2139 
-2154 IFGSLTSDKKA
+2154 
-2165 AKLQT
+2165 
-2170 AGNQINI
+2170 
-2177 EENKA
+2177 
-2182 IADQAEQALRV
+2182 
-2193 FDQLKNTASPV
+2193 
-2204 SSIINEAIALVKEQ
+2204 
-2218 GMTAKAAT
+2218 
-2226 DAVYDKLKQIVPQL
+2226 L

-2250 LNEGLEKGLKD
+2250 LNKGLAKGLKD
-2261 TSASNIAYQNAI
+2261 TSASDIAYQNAL

-2292 KEAGRNFTKGVAI
+2292 KEAGRNLIRGLEIGTKEQAKLYVQFFDKFLQDVNKRLQLNQKQDAKFLIYAKREHLESILEDGYQALHPNSNKDRGLRQEV
-2305 GIEKGISSFDF
+2305 ESQMRPDDISSNVNPIYG
-2316 RSLANEV
+2316 LWHQNAANKFIGDGV
-2323 VKGFESGL
+2323 WKGNAFPRT
-2331 SLGDI
+2331 
-2336 EKIIQSYFDVDIP
+2336 QSETE
-2349 NLKDLAVEAKMMGW
+2349 LAVYNYG
-2363 EGKPIDGLL
+2363 G
-2372 EKKLSKFPLSKTF
+2372 F
-2385 TPVEPPKNDIISYS
+2385 
-2399 TPTRLIESNLP
+2399 
-2410 SENAL
+2410 
-2415 ASASIR
+2415 
-2421 LKQLSNFYAGHKTAF
+2421 
-2436 ANLQAIL
+2436 
-2443 TQGIDPTF
+2443 
-2451 NQWSLRRDRFDFE
+2451 
-2464 KQVFKE
+2464 E
-2470 PVAYSAI
+2470 PVALEGLFNPDKMFLHPGDSLASFRRGASKYSHYDKTGEYRGGGQGRYNETREYLKDVNI
-2477 NSFSEPI
+2477 PEFFKKHKIGEQPR
-2484 KGNDYYGDAEI
+2484 DMFTYGVEGQLWDDFLLTKAG
-2495 MLDIA
+2495 A
-2500 KIANRST
+2500 FGWSNQ
-2507 FTRGDSGAFWRNPSE
+2507 RGD
-2522 IITNPLSS
+2522 
-2530 FTPDQ
+2530 
-2535 YNRRPN
+2535 NRHTAKPFEN
-2541 EILEY
+2541 D
-2546 LEVQTTGKIDP
+2546 V
-2557 SDFLGIN
+2557 
-2564 LGDIEEKYNIYGRK
+2564 IE
-2578 LIEVIASSL
+2578 LAS
-2587 SAGVPVFA
+2587 
-2595 KNLEAISSMFSSEGR
+2595 
-2610 QSGLNYI
+2610 Q
-2617 KGLNIGLQNN
+2617 
-2627 NSEKY
+2627 
-2632 ALDVAIGIIDATNK
+2632 
-2646 GLGNASPS
+2646 
-2654 WKGKKAGENLI
+2654 
-2665 KGVENGV
+2665 KGVELHDTIL
-2672 VNESKGLFAKI
+2672 VNKPNASDIDKMLGNDKMAQERIIPGSFK
-2683 QNISKK
+2683 QNI
-2689 TVDILNT
+2689 
-2696 DIKDLGRK
+2696 
-2704 KIEMPAE
+2704 AE
-2711 VKEIEQFFAPTG
+2711 FERL
-2723 ETEEEKYKKQ
+2723 YKAWQ
-2733 KIATLSETL
+2733 SIISGTQ
-2742 PEFKKDTSQSIRYLL
+2742 KKDVFFELSALLLDEQSKLRTIVK
-2757 SDFVDVPID
+2757 S
-2766 KQFAAIYKKIESV
+2766 
-2779 LESAQKI
+2779 I
-2786 GNLSKQT
+2786 GADMS
-2793 EFLQKELMFLD
+2793 ELMLV
-2804 FYPKDYKSMR
+2804 
-2814 AKLPSSEYGKRFE
+2814 AGKAGANNFE
-2827 ENKRVEASQ
+2827 
-2836 SLFGDNYW
+2836 
-2844 ELKNKIAAKADEEN
+2844 
-2858 PRQYPTLFGSQ
+2858 
-2869 YANLLM
+2869 
-2875 ESAKRQKVIQL
+2875 
-2886 YKEEASRLLDL
+2886 
-2897 LAVYKRELK
+2897 
-2906 IREIESEKS
+2906 
-2915 DNSFSIEST
+2915 
-2924 YRSSPDLDAVHSIG
+2924 
-2938 YDLAHK
+2938 
-2944 EDTLNRLVDS
+2944 
-2954 LLKDRKTFGGEYDLD
+2954 
-2969 NIKRHFK
+2969 
-2976 IGDDPLEQQGF
+2976 
-2987 NSIAQNVANSI
+2987 
-2998 KSIKDAK
+2998 
-3005 KIVEIIEKE
+3005 
-3014 LGMFPVIDRDKLLKL
+3014 
-3029 QKNKD
+3029 
-3034 IGEGSHNTTNL
+3034 
-3045 EHELFVKE
+3045 
-3053 AKTLEATIK
+3053 
-3062 NLFAK
+3062 
-3067 IEDLGKQ
+3067 
-3074 ASKDFQKGLE
+3074 KGLE
-3084 IGLTASEAEKIA
+3084 IGINSDDAKRIA
-3096 YKTAIEIVDATNKGL
+3096 YQTAIEIVDATNKGL

-3161 RSKEARKAILQAVKE
+3161 RSKEARKAILQALKE
-3176 MGLGRGER
+3176 MGLDRGER

-3233 DNIFNAFDSIEEA
+3233 DNIFNALDSIEEA

-3293 GMVNLRKGAIA
+3293 GMINLRKGAIA

-3313 GAEFLLRPLFFA
+3313 GAEYLLRPLFFA

-3342 AFTGL
+3342 AFTEL

-3413 LSARQTNT
+3413 LSARQTNA

-3457 ALNVAARSMGLTTAQ
+3457 SLNVAARSMGLTTAQ

-3515 RFQNNTEQLQMRLGE
+3515 RFQNNTEQLQMQLGE

-3548 TLNDNLGTVA
+3548 TLNNNLGTVA

-3584 LGAVASAAMSASL
+3584 LGAVVSAAMSASL

-3655 LKQAVRTLEDSKK
+3655 LKQAVRTLEESKK

-3690 DMELSGGEKFFNV
+3690 NMELSGGEKFFNV
-3703 LTLGIVYNS
+3703 LTGGFVYNY
-3712 KWLMS
+3712 KLNNAIQK
-3717 LLELRQGLENI
+3717 LDADIKNI

-3735 VGNLIEYQKTLSNF
+3735 VENLKEYQKTLSNF
-3749 SGSKRFSS
+3749 SGSKQFSS

-3829 QSFKNKDITDI
+3829 QSLKNRDITDI
-3840 AYIQR
+3840 AYEQR
-3845 KKDLLTIIGQLKKAE
+3845 KKDLVTIIGQLKKAE

-3935 IATLGNSANSI
+3935 IATLGNTANSI
-3946 SNILNERLS
+3946 SNTLNERLS
-3955 ESANKVLSTYF
+3955 KSANKVLSTYF
-3966 KEDIK
+3966 KEDLK

-3977 FGEAIAENLLSPD
+3977 FGEAIAGNLLSPD
-3990 AIQKIMDQ
+3990 AIQQIMDQ
-3998 YESDLKDNAALRAIL
+3998 YESDLKDNAALRSIL

-4049 QEKQASR
+4049 QEKQASK
-4056 ETVKAEQLTNLA
+4056 EIVKAEQLTNLA

-4083 TKINLASLYNQ
+4083 TKINLAALYNQ

-4133 QEQIQYYYRNL
+4133 QEQLQYYYRNL
-4144 DRQIIDFNRQIED
+4144 GRQIIDFNRQIED

-4188 KNLLNA
+4188 KKLLNA

-4233 VQGQADIA
+4233 VQGQADLA

-4301 RQTNKELGFIPQSV
+4301 RQTNKELGFIPQSI

-4347 EDLVKSIEE
+4347 EDLIKSIEE

-4381 WNGGGFLPPPPP
+4381 WNGGGVLPPPPP
-4393 QSSSIPKGLTPRGQE
+4393 QSSSIPKGLTPRGRE
-4408 LSQHLNNPR
+4408 LSQYLNNPH
-4417 VKAFLDVIAYAEGTA
+4417 VKAFLDIIAYAEGTA
-4432 KMPNQG
+4432 NMPNKG

-4542 KRMEDLLKVYDQSL
+4542 KRMEDLLRVYDQSL
-4556 RQYQPNDPRTQSEL
+4556 RKYQPNAPRTQSEL

-4593 NQGGSPIPSTSTPNP
+4593 NQGGLPTPSTSTPNP

-4887 PNQNQDNFWDADLP
+4887 PNQNRDNFWDADLP
-4901 PVLKDNLINFQSP
+4901 PVLKDNPINFQSP

-4922 PTGNLDA
+4922 PTGNLGA
-4929 AADQIRNTETAN
+4929 AADQIRNAETAN
-4941 QNAEEFLRQLEAS
+4941 QNAEEFSRRLEEQQNLNKA
-4954 FLIDTTLDRAIKFGR
+4954 LDRSMKFRR
-4969 QQEEEA
+4969 QQEEDA
-4975 RNLNRTIRDAS
+4975 RALERTLRNAS
-4986 ESVTDLT
+4986 ENVADLT

-5029 TLLLNADGWQ
+5029 TLLLNAEAQQ
-5039 KMSENIKKVVAEQ
+5039 KYSDAIKEILGEFQRKG
-5052 IALGKMPADVAEQFL
+5052 IALPPEFTKEMIDSI
-5067 KNADALAKRAELA
+5067 DALAKRAELA

-5098 GVAALEASFRKTRDT
+5098 GVASLEASFRKTRDT
-5113 VRSIRDRLNDLTV
+5113 VRSIRDRLNDLTI
-5126 QRMKLENQS
+5126 QRMKLENQA

-5173 DFVANIRSEWEKLA
+5173 EFVANIRSEWEKLA
-5187 ELRLERVALDA
+5187 ELRLKRAELNA

-5254 PITQAFESLFNSI
+5254 PITQAFESVFNAI
-5267 TGPVG
+5267 IGPVG
-5272 NFFTNALNSIFK
+5272 NFFTNALSSIFK

-5314 SGGLGGL
+5314 SGGIGGL

-5463 QLKERENTQNERTK
+5463 QLKERENAQNERTK

>member
-108 IRTPSKIVVE
+108 IGTPSKIVVE

-126 RVEKAIERLS
+126 RVEKAIDRSTSRISSEIRIS
-136 ATVRNSNPRE
+136 SS
-146 NIFQKAF
+146 K
-153 NLTVGNVVGGFFTG
+153 GGV
-167 AGLYGGLKA
+167 AG
-176 GKGINKTIGIDF
+176 
-188 ESQGEAIGKTVR
+188 AIGRILMSPFKLAGRV
-200 RNVRQFNN
+200 
-208 LLDAAFRD
+208 LDDMVTGYFEK
-216 LLGFPKGLKS
+216 LGQSFAEEIGVTSAKNTAKKIKS
-226 AKQLLRINYRTITD
+226 AIT
-240 TLFDPETYRKLE
+240 
-252 DIFVEAQQF
+252 
-261 SRANAKK
+261 
-268 RPKNS
+268 
-273 TEPEPVYPVGD
+273 
-284 KLREAFPKIAM
+284 KI
-295 VAEEN
+295 
-300 LARSLGAAARVAV
+300 
-313 QPLRIRKRIQ
+313 
-323 LSESA
+323 
-328 MAAKEIAKILQLSQK
+328 
-343 EQDFIKSRKSI
+343 D
-354 TLVTGG
+354 
-360 VQPSESRPGKPEVQS
+360 
-375 TYDLAAQIQGVFP
+375 
-388 ETAVLAVPNVLSNSL
+388 
-403 EELRNSPSQF
+403 
-413 IREQLLPIIE
+413 EQL
-423 KNKELLRQ
+423 
-431 FISETDYQGILS
+431 
-443 GFKTVQPIDRVF
+443 
-455 QTNSEGFDKDAIT
+455 
-468 LAAKAL
+468 
-474 NVAMGNP
+474 
-481 EKEIALV
+481 
-488 GGSGGGY
+488 
-495 VVEEAVA
+495 
-502 ILQQLIKMSP
+502 
-512 ALREVLKNVKY
+512 
-523 GLGIGTPNAGLTS
+523 
-536 VVDPKSPLKYIAA
+536 
-549 MGNYDKVGITMF
+549 
-561 GKSFIPDIASKDPEK
+561 
-576 KKKAEDIYETADV
+576 
-589 ALPSRIFFP
+589 
-598 SKQQLTLDR
+598 
-607 IGEDHK
+607 
-613 IGLYVANLATSSKQF
+613 
-628 NKRLKESLKY
+628 
-638 FYTPIVKR
+638 
-646 ITELKK
+646 
-652 YKEKLER
+652 
-659 SVSGV
+659 
-664 DQSKLSADDTKKLDE
+664 
-679 LLALISEIDQE
+679 
-690 IADRTEFLKAI
+690 
-701 PVLGNPSKTAGAEQK
+701 
-716 ELQGTIS
+716 
-723 AYQNTLAEILNATNA
+723 
-738 SFSYLDPLLSN
+738 
-749 LEELE
+749 
-754 RLVNSGTDT
+754 
-763 IDLKP
+763 
-768 SNFGSLLRF
+768 
-777 WMETRKNIF
+777 
-786 RVMGDKFEAEWTNFI
+786 
-801 NAIDNL
+801 
-807 VEAGYEKQFRAKPY
+807 
-821 HHVTEADNALPDSAT
+821 
-836 YGETFSRREDAPTD
+836 
-850 IRKDVIPRFG
+850 
-860 DILYKLSQTTNQNA
+860 
-874 LGLPLVKD
+874 
-882 QSLPD
+882 
-887 LLKWVNKMPTNTEA
+887 
-901 DKAAKKVIE
+901 
-910 ALIEIRRKEARFYQ
+910 
-924 DFLRRVSELQK
+924 
-935 RIAGGDTG
+935 
-943 AQSEY
+943 
-948 IQLLK
+948 
-953 TSPFSRIREMI
+953 
-964 DGAGKYIDVNAPVP
+964 
-978 TFIGKNRVIKE
+978 IGKNQVYE
-989 IATMDESVENIT
+989 TFLSE
-1001 DFFFN
+1001 FF
-1006 LSNAI
+1006 
-1011 LGFEATL
+1011 
-1018 RTNTGLIETALE
+1018 
-1030 NVSQSLTSA
+1030 
-1039 SQNVKSI
+1039 
-1046 QYQPFDLI
+1046 
-1054 NVNQALQKSQ
+1054 
-1064 KILPENLD
+1064 
-1072 VLKAEKIGQGFTG
+1072 
-1085 AVYRLGDLAIKTPIT
+1085 
-1100 ELNQGKLG
+1100 
-1108 TPKEFQSQ
+1108 
-1116 LAMAKRGLAPRPI
+1116 
-1129 TTRKGEYF
+1129 
-1137 IQEYIKSVGSLN
+1137 
-1149 DVLRK
+1149 
-1154 ADLSTQEGIKAFTDY
+1154 
-1169 IKRYAA
+1169 
-1175 LLKNIHE
+1175 
-1182 AGYAHFDLNT
+1182 
-1192 ENVLITPEN
+1192 
-1201 ELKAIDFANA
+1201 
-1211 TKLSKD
+1211 
-1217 DAERQSQ
+1217 
-1224 INRDIQWAQGRST
+1224 
-1237 RGYDKETVEIFQK
+1237 
-1250 AFDEGYADTS
+1250 
-1260 LTVND
+1260 
-1265 PRFLQRGRQNP
+1265 
-1276 RIDIGAGVV
+1276 
-1285 NPLGRSGRSSENFPR
+1285 RSGSIEKATQASFPR
-1300 TEVAK
+1300 TEVGKTTERLQKLQEIALVPANKPLERLRLIKENSELNKIYQQVLQKIESENPGIKPREAGKKAMAQFLVDAQPQTQVLKGFVNSFIQEMAPLLKFIQGMRSYRTSVESQKYYNERKAGFPLLREGEDVVSVIGGAQFKGGQGGRQVVQSIELLAPNKRFIPVENPETDTDKQNPNLLEKMIRDKITEIAPDFAAGETIDTAINAFRQVVNAINPFSYSTAAAQAIANTRLAEEQGKKGSVVSYSLGGADNLQYAQTAAYLGMQPRGLAMAYPFLNFTQNTPKGFNAALLSGDPLGFAK
-1305 QIDKKEP
+1305 LLGIGVNTNQFHSIESNTPFGLSNHHQKHLFKEQPFLDLFYKTINAEQPDMTPGQQSKVVHAGDKLYEVLGSTLQLKSLKETGEFDKTLP
-1312 TEKSLTERINDVLS
+1312 YHRFLQEYSSGSPNVSVEGFIAKFFEGLRLISSFDTKELQPVSQALKSLMEPLIPFIAKKFRQGGANLPENPQDFAGYQKYQQEAKSINSALLEFKSGKLANIPSWYAGNLEPNEVKRRTEKIRTETIPWFTSEESTFGQTYTKKIVEAYKK
-1326 SNPIAGHKLKDV
+1326 IADV
-1338 ADKQKDLTRKES
+1338 ADEFIKTGGKLSQKTKDSIKTFEVDEFSGELTSFLNTRLDTSTLPKEEEVRQLQVTVPEIFLKKQS
-1350 SIEKTIHSATK
+1350 
-1361 EITSSLSRIEK
+1361 
-1372 AILARYASPLIDPWQ
+1372 AILAYNKLLNAVGKEILPGISEIKKIGAGMSGAVALLSDNLVYKTDLDPIGATKIASEDEIKAYEKLQGRLSPLLYKAVPGQALITERTQGRPLKEILDRIARPYKEIQQKIQEANKALELAIDNKDATKIKELKVLTKELQSSAKKEHNRFNKAASILYRQVGQLGASLQEMGVVHNDLAAGNVFFAQGGITSIDLGNAKVDPTSSDKFNDKITTIQ
-1387 NNIPDLWAKS
+1387 RAIIDSSYYGLMDPFKIIGAVQSGYSKPFATQVSDSNARQKSAIIPQKREINETLLSPVVTGEAIPLGSYTPTLLKQIVGDFSLPTKETVFAKIDTPEQKKEQPILDNQLQKLNDLAATAKS
-1397 NAELMRSFVD
+1397 
-1407 AINKVFSQKLLPPAP
+1407 K
-1422 DGFGNSGTDRG
+1422 
-1433 SSPLEKVLE
+1433 LE
-1442 DISIKAQ
+1442 DVLAS
-1449 AGLKSALTTRLS
+1449 RLG
-1461 TPDSSGEIQLL
+1461 TPDKSGEIQHLSGNEDFAELL
-1472 TGQENISEM
+1472 QLT
-1481 LNQVLIREFKEA
+1481 LVRELKTA
-1493 GRLLGNALKNTS
+1493 SLLLSKAFRDTS

-1514 VFTVLK
+1514 VYAVLK
-1520 ALERPVMALPGAAIG
+1520 AIERPVMALPGAAIG

-1546 MGAATLHALPMGLD
+1546 MGAAALHALPMGLD

-1579 REMIQSV
+1579 REMIQAV

-1636 AGEGVKRLLG
+1636 AGEGVKKLLG
-1646 ASTSNV
+1646 AATSNV
-1652 PKLVSKEEQ
+1652 PKLISKEEQ

-1693 RVFPASNPIP
+1693 RVFPVSNPIP

-1766 RTKLGKKELSGFQV
+1766 RTKLGKKELSGFQIAST
-1780 ETRKISDD
+1780 EIPAD
-1788 FIKTIGGGIQSITQQ
+1788 FTKRIGIGIKNIGQE
-1803 INTNKDIQSL
+1803 INTTKDIQSL
-1813 KTLFSQLEK
+1813 ERLYFQLEK
-1822 IKTGIASIRANP
+1822 VKKGITALRANP
-1834 EFDTTSINKSLIGF
+1834 EFNTTNINKSLSGF
-1848 VTLIDNLLL
+1848 LQSVDNLQT
-1857 NAKSQIQSKNI
+1857 QI
-1868 LLPASTSNLQAQNI
+1868 
-1882 PLPVTETPNPL
+1882 
-1893 KRVPQENSPTSPGW
+1893 
-1907 VGKLPISD
+1907 
-1915 LNLDPERFQYKLV
+1915 
-1928 HGKTGSTGSLSGV
+1928 
-1941 GKWDDDLAGVVSVWR
+1941 
-1956 DPKDGKVYV
+1956 
-1965 VNGHN
+1965 
-1970 RLNLAKDLNVKDIT
+1970 
-1984 VRLLNAQSAQ
+1984 
-1994 EARAKGAM
+1994 
-2002 INIAEGRGTAID
+2002 
-2014 AAKFL
+2014 
-2019 RDMNLADKESLK
+2019 
-2031 KAGIPMR
+2031 
-2038 DRVASQGLALA
+2038 
-2049 QLPQELFDRV
+2049 
-2059 ASGDIPGLRGV
+2059 
-2070 QIGGSGLKEFQQRE
+2070 
-2084 LVKLIENF
+2084 
-2092 EKKGKKVT
+2092 
-2100 ESVVSELIDTLNA
+2100 
-2113 STVDTVEQFDLF
+2113 
-2125 GLSTTQQTDTLTRA
+2125 
-2139 EVQSALRNRIVTDKQ
+2139 
-2154 IFGSLTSDKKA
+2154 
-2165 AKLQT
+2165 
-2170 AGNQINI
+2170 
-2177 EENKA
+2177 
-2182 IADQAEQALRV
+2182 
-2193 FDQLKNTASPV
+2193 
-2204 SSIINEAIALVKEQ
+2204 
-2218 GMTAKAAT
+2218 
-2226 DAVYDKLKQIVPQL
+2226 L

-2250 LNEGLEKGLKD
+2250 LNKGLAKGLKD
-2261 TSASNIAYQNAI
+2261 TSASDIAYQNAL
-2273 KIVDQIDKGLGNAS
+2273 KIVDATNKGLGNAS

-2292 KEAGRNFTKGVAI
+2292 EEAGENLIKGVAI

-2336 EKIIQSYFDVDIP
+2336 EKIIQSYFDVNIP

-2385 TPVEPPKNDIISYS
+2385 TPVEPPKNDIISYP
-2399 TPTRLIESNLP
+2399 TPTRLIESSLP

-2564 LGDIEEKYNIYGRK
+2564 LGDIEEKYSIYGRK

-2595 KNLEAISSMFSSEGR
+2595 KNLEAISSIFSSEGR

-2632 ALDVAIGIIDATNK
+2632 ALDVAIGII
-2646 GLGNASPS
+2646 
-2654 WKGKKAGENLI
+2654 
-2665 KGVENGV
+2665 
-2672 VNESKGLFAKI
+2672 
-2683 QNISKK
+2683 
-2689 TVDILNT
+2689 
-2696 DIKDLGRK
+2696 
-2704 KIEMPAE
+2704 
-2711 VKEIEQFFAPTG
+2711 
-2723 ETEEEKYKKQ
+2723 
-2733 KIATLSETL
+2733 
-2742 PEFKKDTSQSIRYLL
+2742 
-2757 SDFVDVPID
+2757 
-2766 KQFAAIYKKIESV
+2766 
-2779 LESAQKI
+2779 
-2786 GNLSKQT
+2786 
-2793 EFLQKELMFLD
+2793 
-2804 FYPKDYKSMR
+2804 
-2814 AKLPSSEYGKRFE
+2814 
-2827 ENKRVEASQ
+2827 
-2836 SLFGDNYW
+2836 
-2844 ELKNKIAAKADEEN
+2844 
-2858 PRQYPTLFGSQ
+2858 
-2869 YANLLM
+2869 
-2875 ESAKRQKVIQL
+2875 
-2886 YKEEASRLLDL
+2886 
-2897 LAVYKRELK
+2897 
-2906 IREIESEKS
+2906 
-2915 DNSFSIEST
+2915 
-2924 YRSSPDLDAVHSIG
+2924 
-2938 YDLAHK
+2938 
-2944 EDTLNRLVDS
+2944 
-2954 LLKDRKTFGGEYDLD
+2954 
-2969 NIKRHFK
+2969 
-2976 IGDDPLEQQGF
+2976 
-2987 NSIAQNVANSI
+2987 
-2998 KSIKDAK
+2998 
-3005 KIVEIIEKE
+3005 
-3014 LGMFPVIDRDKLLKL
+3014 
-3029 QKNKD
+3029 
-3034 IGEGSHNTTNL
+3034 
-3045 EHELFVKE
+3045 
-3053 AKTLEATIK
+3053 
-3062 NLFAK
+3062 
-3067 IEDLGKQ
+3067 
-3074 ASKDFQKGLE
+3074 
-3084 IGLTASEAEKIA
+3084 
-3096 YKTAIEIVDATNKGL
+3096 DATNKGL

-3233 DNIFNAFDSIEEA
+3233 DNIFNALDSIEKA
-3246 GVSSGFTNG
+3246 GVSSGFTDG

-3325 IYDIP
+3325 IDDIP

-3342 AFTGL
+3342 AFTEL

-3372 ADKLGIS
+3372 ADRLGIS
-3379 FKESAIAYSR
+3379 FKESAIAYSK

-3421 QQQAESFRAIGQI
+3421 QQQAESFRAIGQM
-3434 ASKAVVSV
+3434 ASRTVVSV

-3504 LSTET
+3504 LSTGT

-3515 RFQNNTEQLQMRLGE
+3515 RFQNNTEQLQMQLGE

-3543 NAVLS
+3543 NAGLS

-3655 LKQAVRTLEDSKK
+3655 LKQAVRTLEESKK

-3703 LTLGIVYNS
+3703 ITLGIVYNS

-3735 VGNLIEYQKTLSNF
+3735 VGNLKEYQKTLSNF
-3749 SGSKRFSS
+3749 SGSKQFSS

-3780 NDRSVAEFNRREQDL
+3780 NDRSVSKFNQREQDL

-3804 KQLGPV
+3804 KKLGPV

-3816 DLQQYEMALASLE
+3816 DLQQYEIALASLE

-3840 AYIQR
+3840 AYKQR
-3845 KKDLLTIIGQLKKAE
+3845 KIDLLTIIGQLKKAE

-3904 GLNQQFASGEI
+3904 GLNQQFASGKI
-3915 NEFQFNVKVR
+3915 NEFQFNVKVQ

-3946 SNILNERLS
+3946 SNTLNERLS
-3955 ESANKVLSTYF
+3955 KSANKVLSTYF
-3966 KEDIK
+3966 KEDLE

-3990 AIQKIMDQ
+3990 AIQQIMDQ

-4049 QEKQASR
+4049 QEKQASG
-4056 ETVKAEQLTNLA
+4056 EIVKAEQLANLA
-4068 NKTSSSQNIGYGLEQ
+4068 NKTSSSQNISYGLEQ
-4083 TKINLASLYNQ
+4083 TKINLAALYNQ

-4108 PLTVK
+4108 PLAVK

-4133 QEQIQYYYRNL
+4133 QEQIQNYYRNL

-4165 QLSAFRGNRSLS
+4165 QLSAFKENRSLS
-4177 ESYTDLVRELD
+4177 ESYSDLVRELD

-4200 ATDRIRVQQVKN
+4200 TTDRIRVQQVKN

-4233 VQGQADIA
+4233 VQGQADLA

-4273 DAERSRL
+4273 EAERNRL

-4291 NLNRTLADLI
+4291 DLNRTLADLI
-4301 RQTNKELGFIPQSV
+4301 RQTNKELGFIPQSI

-4323 TLPEPIKLINSELV
+4323 TLPEPIKLINSELI
-4337 AIPPNIKTSG
+4337 AIPKNIKTSG

-4356 TAEAIRKAKEGLI
+4356 TAEAIREAKEGLI

-4374 NFTPAPV
+4374 NFIPAPV
-4381 WNGGGFLPPPPP
+4381 
-4393 QSSSIPKGLTPRGQE
+4393 
-4408 LSQHLNNPR
+4408 
-4417 VKAFLDVIAYAEGTA
+4417 
-4432 KMPNQG
+4432 
-4438 YNTLFGHG
+4438 
-4446 QFSSF
+4446 
-4451 ADHPRQRIPFGSTSS
+4451 
-4466 SASGR
+4466 ASGR
-4471 YQIMDFTWNEEKA
+4471 FALGKIGRTGIGNGPHLHLAGQDAKGNVMSKARLMEFFSQVYVDGKPLSEQLDKITSGYGPRRRPVPGASENHLAFDFGFPQGTPLE
-4484 KLGLKDFSPVSQDL
+4484 F
-4498 VALSRILMRGGLDE
+4498 RGAASNARSFFTESGGNTVELTLPTGE
-4512 LLKGDIR
+4512 LLKFLHLDSIADLTSIKNARVNTPGNTQRR
-4519 GAINATRK
+4519 GMPNVPFASLIEGAARQVGIDPLLFAALIKKESSFHHMDPNHPTQIHESSAGAMGLSQLMPDTAKELGVNPLNPTENLIGGATYLAKMLERFNGNIELALSAYKAGPGNVRNGQLAKGTVKDVAIVMQYYQ
-4527 EWASFPG
+4527 EF
-4534 ANYPGQGM
+4534 
-4542 KRMEDLLKVYDQSL
+4542 L
-4556 RQYQPNDPRTQSEL
+4556 RQF
-4570 DALRYDG
+4570 G
-4577 NPANSG
+4577 
-4583 ASNRIRQIRR
+4583 R
-4593 NQGGSPIPSTSTPNP
+4593 NQGGSPTPSISTPNP

-4658 DLIAKEITSGKL
+4658 DLIAKEIASGKL

-4678 KLPLVDPHGQLKANQ
+4678 KSPLVDPHGQLKANQ
-4693 VKTVEQLVQL
+4693 VRTVEQLIQL

-4720 GGLTKATEL
+4720 GGLTRATEL
-4729 ARKEG
+4729 AKKEV

-4767 IKNQNPASQLAEQSL
+4767 IKDQNPASQLAEQSL

-4826 NGNQLNNRKIITNAT
+4826 NGNQLNNRTIITNAT

-4851 TPNPSPARVLTKEET
+4851 TPNPSPVPLPTSVPVLQPPRVLTKEET

-4901 PVLKDNLINFQSP
+4901 PVPKDNPINFQSP
-4914 NLPPVPNL
+4914 NLPPVPDL
-4922 PTGNLDA
+4922 PTGNLGA
-4929 AADQIRNTETAN
+4929 AADQIRNAETAN
-4941 QNAEEFLRQLEAS
+4941 QNAEEFSRRLEEQQNLNNA
-4954 FLIDTTLDRAIKFGR
+4954 LDRSMKFRR
-4969 QQEEEA
+4969 QQEEDA
-4975 RNLNRTIRDAS
+4975 RALERTLRDAS
-4986 ESVTDLT
+4986 ENVADLT

-5016 YRSQIESLEDQRR
+5016 YRSQIESLQDQRR
-5029 TLLLNADGWQ
+5029 TLLLNAEAQQ
-5039 KMSENIKKVVAEQ
+5039 KYSDAIKEILGEFQRKG
-5052 IALGKMPADVAEQFL
+5052 IALPPEFIKEMTDSI
-5067 KNADALAKRAELA
+5067 DALAKNAELA
-5080 KEQVAILDQA
+5080 KKQVAILDQA

-5098 GVAALEASFRKTRDT
+5098 GVATLEASFRKTRDT
-5113 VRSIRDRLNDLTV
+5113 VRSIRDRLNDLTI
-5126 QRMKLENQS
+5126 QRTQLEFQS

-5254 PITQAFESLFNSI
+5254 PITQAFESLFNAI
-5267 TGPVG
+5267 IGPVG

-5284 PVGNIFSSI
+5284 PAGNIFSSI

-5393 ELVLNPKETEAYLE
+5393 ELVLNPKETEAYLD

>member
-13 GLNTAQYDS
+13 GLNTSQYDS

-29 QLSSLERRVTKL
+29 QLSSLERRVAKL

-82 IKVFAE
+82 IKVFAK

-108 IRTPSKIVVE
+108 IRIPSKIVVE

-126 RVEKAIERLS
+126 RVEKAIDRSTSRISSEIRIS
-136 ATVRNSNPRE
+136 SS
-146 NIFQKAF
+146 K
-153 NLTVGNVVGGFFTG
+153 GGV
-167 AGLYGGLKA
+167 AG
-176 GKGINKTIGIDF
+176 
-188 ESQGEAIGKTVR
+188 AIGRILMSPFKLAGRV
-200 RNVRQFNN
+200 
-208 LLDAAFRD
+208 LDDMVTGYFEK
-216 LLGFPKGLKS
+216 LGQSFAEEIGVTSAKNTAKKIKS
-226 AKQLLRINYRTITD
+226 AIT
-240 TLFDPETYRKLE
+240 
-252 DIFVEAQQF
+252 
-261 SRANAKK
+261 
-268 RPKNS
+268 
-273 TEPEPVYPVGD
+273 
-284 KLREAFPKIAM
+284 KI
-295 VAEEN
+295 
-300 LARSLGAAARVAV
+300 
-313 QPLRIRKRIQ
+313 
-323 LSESA
+323 
-328 MAAKEIAKILQLSQK
+328 
-343 EQDFIKSRKSI
+343 D
-354 TLVTGG
+354 
-360 VQPSESRPGKPEVQS
+360 
-375 TYDLAAQIQGVFP
+375 
-388 ETAVLAVPNVLSNSL
+388 
-403 EELRNSPSQF
+403 
-413 IREQLLPIIE
+413 EQL
-423 KNKELLRQ
+423 
-431 FISETDYQGILS
+431 
-443 GFKTVQPIDRVF
+443 
-455 QTNSEGFDKDAIT
+455 
-468 LAAKAL
+468 
-474 NVAMGNP
+474 
-481 EKEIALV
+481 
-488 GGSGGGY
+488 
-495 VVEEAVA
+495 
-502 ILQQLIKMSP
+502 
-512 ALREVLKNVKY
+512 
-523 GLGIGTPNAGLTS
+523 
-536 VVDPKSPLKYIAA
+536 
-549 MGNYDKVGITMF
+549 
-561 GKSFIPDIASKDPEK
+561 
-576 KKKAEDIYETADV
+576 
-589 ALPSRIFFP
+589 
-598 SKQQLTLDR
+598 
-607 IGEDHK
+607 
-613 IGLYVANLATSSKQF
+613 
-628 NKRLKESLKY
+628 
-638 FYTPIVKR
+638 
-646 ITELKK
+646 
-652 YKEKLER
+652 
-659 SVSGV
+659 
-664 DQSKLSADDTKKLDE
+664 
-679 LLALISEIDQE
+679 
-690 IADRTEFLKAI
+690 
-701 PVLGNPSKTAGAEQK
+701 
-716 ELQGTIS
+716 
-723 AYQNTLAEILNATNA
+723 
-738 SFSYLDPLLSN
+738 
-749 LEELE
+749 
-754 RLVNSGTDT
+754 
-763 IDLKP
+763 
-768 SNFGSLLRF
+768 
-777 WMETRKNIF
+777 
-786 RVMGDKFEAEWTNFI
+786 
-801 NAIDNL
+801 
-807 VEAGYEKQFRAKPY
+807 
-821 HHVTEADNALPDSAT
+821 
-836 YGETFSRREDAPTD
+836 
-850 IRKDVIPRFG
+850 
-860 DILYKLSQTTNQNA
+860 
-874 LGLPLVKD
+874 
-882 QSLPD
+882 
-887 LLKWVNKMPTNTEA
+887 
-901 DKAAKKVIE
+901 
-910 ALIEIRRKEARFYQ
+910 
-924 DFLRRVSELQK
+924 
-935 RIAGGDTG
+935 
-943 AQSEY
+943 
-948 IQLLK
+948 
-953 TSPFSRIREMI
+953 
-964 DGAGKYIDVNAPVP
+964 
-978 TFIGKNRVIKE
+978 IGKNQVYE
-989 IATMDESVENIT
+989 TFLSE
-1001 DFFFN
+1001 FF
-1006 LSNAI
+1006 
-1011 LGFEATL
+1011 
-1018 RTNTGLIETALE
+1018 
-1030 NVSQSLTSA
+1030 
-1039 SQNVKSI
+1039 
-1046 QYQPFDLI
+1046 
-1054 NVNQALQKSQ
+1054 
-1064 KILPENLD
+1064 
-1072 VLKAEKIGQGFTG
+1072 
-1085 AVYRLGDLAIKTPIT
+1085 
-1100 ELNQGKLG
+1100 
-1108 TPKEFQSQ
+1108 
-1116 LAMAKRGLAPRPI
+1116 
-1129 TTRKGEYF
+1129 
-1137 IQEYIKSVGSLN
+1137 
-1149 DVLRK
+1149 
-1154 ADLSTQEGIKAFTDY
+1154 
-1169 IKRYAA
+1169 
-1175 LLKNIHE
+1175 
-1182 AGYAHFDLNT
+1182 
-1192 ENVLITPEN
+1192 
-1201 ELKAIDFANA
+1201 
-1211 TKLSKD
+1211 
-1217 DAERQSQ
+1217 
-1224 INRDIQWAQGRST
+1224 
-1237 RGYDKETVEIFQK
+1237 
-1250 AFDEGYADTS
+1250 
-1260 LTVND
+1260 
-1265 PRFLQRGRQNP
+1265 
-1276 RIDIGAGVV
+1276 
-1285 NPLGRSGRSSENFPR
+1285 RSGSIEKATQASFPR
-1300 TEVAK
+1300 TEVGKTTERLQKLQEIALVPANKPLERLRLIKENSELNKIYQQVLQKIESENPGIKPREAGKKAIAQFLVDAQPQTQVLKGFVNSFIQEMAPLLKFIQGMRSYRTSVESQKYYNERKAGFPLLREGEDVVSVIGGAQFKGGQGGRQVVQSIELLAPNKRFIPVENPETDTDKQNPNLLEKMIRDKIAEIAPDFAAGETIDTAINAFRQVVSAINPFGYSTAAAQAIANTRLAEEQGKKGSVVSYSLGGADNLQYAQTATYLGMQPHALAMAYPFLNFTQNTPKGFNAALLSGDPLGFAK
-1305 QIDKKEP
+1305 LLGIGVNTNQFHSIQSDAPFGLSNHHQKHLFKEQPFLDLFYKTINTDQPDMTPGQQSKVVHAGDKLYEVLGSTLQLKSLKETGEFDKTLP
-1312 TEKSLTERINDVLS
+1312 YHRFLQGYSSGDPNVSVEGFIAKFFEGLRLISSFDTKELQPVSQALKSLMEPLIPFIAEKFRQGGANLPENPQDFAGYQKYQQEAKSINRALLEFKSGKLADTPSWYAGNLEPNEVKKRTEKIRTETIPWFTSEESTFGQTYTKKIVEAYKK
-1326 SNPIAGHKLKDV
+1326 IADV
-1338 ADKQKDLTRKES
+1338 ADEFIKTGGKLSQKTKDSIKTFEVDEFSGELTSFLNTRLNTSTLPKEEEVRQLQVAVPEIFLKKQS
-1350 SIEKTIHSATK
+1350 
-1361 EITSSLSRIEK
+1361 
-1372 AILARYASPLIDPWQ
+1372 AILAYNKLLDAVGKEILPGISEIKKIGAGMSGAVALLSDNLVYKTDLDPIGATKIASEDEIKAYEKLQGRLSPLLYKAVPGQALITERTQGRPLKEILDRIARPYKEIQQKIQEANKALELAIDNKDATKIKELKVLTKELQSSAKKERNRFNKAASILYREVGQLGASLQEMGVVHNDLASGNVFFAQGGITSIDLGNARVNPTSSDKFNDKITTIQ
-1387 NNIPDLWAKS
+1387 RAIIDSDYYGLMDPLKIIGAVQSGYSKPFATQVSDSNARQKSAIIPQKREINETLLSPIVTGEAIPLGSYTPTLLKQIVGDFSLPTKETVFAKIDTPDQKKEQPILDNQPQKLNDLAATAKS
-1397 NAELMRSFVD
+1397 
-1407 AINKVFSQKLLPPAP
+1407 K
-1422 DGFGNSGTDRG
+1422 
-1433 SSPLEKVLE
+1433 LE
-1442 DISIKAQ
+1442 DVLAS
-1449 AGLKSALTTRLS
+1449 RLG
-1461 TPDSSGEIQLL
+1461 TPDKSGEIQHLSGNEDFAELL
-1472 TGQENISEM
+1472 QLT
-1481 LNQVLIREFKEA
+1481 LVRELKTA
-1493 GRLLGNALKNTS
+1493 SLLLSKAFRDTS
-1505 LDVIKFGQV
+1505 LDVVKFGQV
-1514 VFTVLK
+1514 VYAVMQ

-1546 MGAATLHALPMGLD
+1546 MGAAAIHALPMGLD
-1560 ATVVNTMRDILA
+1560 TAVIESMRSILSEA
-1572 GAMSAGG
+1572 LSAGG
-1579 REMIQSV
+1579 DAMLHAVQS
-1586 ATQMTQAFSG
+1586 QMVSVFSG
-1596 LPFGV
+1596 LPFGI
-1601 GQQLTEA
+1601 GQQLTTA
-1608 VVQLVTEITNGTI
+1608 VVQLVTELTNGTTN
-1621 SVLSQGGAVA
+1621 VLASGGAIA
-1631 GSALM
+1631 GSSLA
-1636 AGEGVKRLLG
+1636 AGEGVKKLLG
-1646 ASTSNV
+1646 AATSNV
-1652 PKLVSKEEQ
+1652 PKLISKEEQ

-1671 LKAAKNKADSL
+1671 LEAAKNKADSL

-1766 RTKLGKKELSGFQV
+1766 RTKLGKKELSGFQIAST
-1780 ETRKISDD
+1780 EIPADFTKKIGIG
-1788 FIKTIGGGIQSITQQ
+1788 IKNIGQE
-1803 INTNKDIQSL
+1803 INTTKDIQSL
-1813 KTLFSQLEK
+1813 ERLYFQLEK
-1822 IKTGIASIRANP
+1822 VKKGITALRANP
-1834 EFDTTSINKSLIGF
+1834 EFNTTSINKSLSGF
-1848 VTLIDNLLL
+1848 LQSVDILQTQIL
-1857 NAKSQIQSKNI
+1857 AKS
-1868 LLPASTSNLQAQNI
+1868 
-1882 PLPVTETPNPL
+1882 
-1893 KRVPQENSPTSPGW
+1893 
-1907 VGKLPISD
+1907 
-1915 LNLDPERFQYKLV
+1915 
-1928 HGKTGSTGSLSGV
+1928 
-1941 GKWDDDLAGVVSVWR
+1941 
-1956 DPKDGKVYV
+1956 
-1965 VNGHN
+1965 
-1970 RLNLAKDLNVKDIT
+1970 
-1984 VRLLNAQSAQ
+1984 
-1994 EARAKGAM
+1994 
-2002 INIAEGRGTAID
+2002 
-2014 AAKFL
+2014 
-2019 RDMNLADKESLK
+2019 
-2031 KAGIPMR
+2031 
-2038 DRVASQGLALA
+2038 
-2049 QLPQELFDRV
+2049 
-2059 ASGDIPGLRGV
+2059 
-2070 QIGGSGLKEFQQRE
+2070 
-2084 LVKLIENF
+2084 
-2092 EKKGKKVT
+2092 
-2100 ESVVSELIDTLNA
+2100 
-2113 STVDTVEQFDLF
+2113 
-2125 GLSTTQQTDTLTRA
+2125 
-2139 EVQSALRNRIVTDKQ
+2139 
-2154 IFGSLTSDKKA
+2154 
-2165 AKLQT
+2165 
-2170 AGNQINI
+2170 
-2177 EENKA
+2177 
-2182 IADQAEQALRV
+2182 
-2193 FDQLKNTASPV
+2193 
-2204 SSIINEAIALVKEQ
+2204 
-2218 GMTAKAAT
+2218 
-2226 DAVYDKLKQIVPQL
+2226 
-2240 AKGGL
+2240 GL

-2261 TSASNIAYQNAI
+2261 TSASDIAYQNAL

-2292 KEAGRNFTKGVAI
+2292 KE
-2305 GIEKGISSFDF
+2305 
-2316 RSLANEV
+2316 
-2323 VKGFESGL
+2323 
-2331 SLGDI
+2331 
-2336 EKIIQSYFDVDIP
+2336 
-2349 NLKDLAVEAKMMGW
+2349 
-2363 EGKPIDGLL
+2363 
-2372 EKKLSKFPLSKTF
+2372 
-2385 TPVEPPKNDIISYS
+2385 
-2399 TPTRLIESNLP
+2399 
-2410 SENAL
+2410 
-2415 ASASIR
+2415 
-2421 LKQLSNFYAGHKTAF
+2421 
-2436 ANLQAIL
+2436 
-2443 TQGIDPTF
+2443 
-2451 NQWSLRRDRFDFE
+2451 
-2464 KQVFKE
+2464 
-2470 PVAYSAI
+2470 
-2477 NSFSEPI
+2477 
-2484 KGNDYYGDAEI
+2484 
-2495 MLDIA
+2495 
-2500 KIANRST
+2500 
-2507 FTRGDSGAFWRNPSE
+2507 
-2522 IITNPLSS
+2522 
-2530 FTPDQ
+2530 
-2535 YNRRPN
+2535 
-2541 EILEY
+2541 
-2546 LEVQTTGKIDP
+2546 
-2557 SDFLGIN
+2557 
-2564 LGDIEEKYNIYGRK
+2564 
-2578 LIEVIASSL
+2578 
-2587 SAGVPVFA
+2587 
-2595 KNLEAISSMFSSEGR
+2595 
-2610 QSGLNYI
+2610 
-2617 KGLNIGLQNN
+2617 
-2627 NSEKY
+2627 
-2632 ALDVAIGIIDATNK
+2632 
-2646 GLGNASPS
+2646 
-2654 WKGKKAGENLI
+2654 AGENLI

-2711 VKEIEQFFAPTG
+2711 VKEIEQFFAPTR

-2733 KIATLSETL
+2733 KIANFSETL

-2766 KQFAAIYKKIESV
+2766 KQFAAIYKKIESI

-2786 GNLSKQT
+2786 SNLSKRT
-2793 EFLQKELMFLD
+2793 EFLQKESMFLD
-2804 FYPKDYKSMR
+2804 FYPKDYKSMQ
-2814 AKLPSSEYGKRFE
+2814 AKLPSSEYGERFE

-2858 PRQYPTLFGSQ
+2858 PRQDSTLFGGQ

-2915 DNSFSIEST
+2915 DNNFSIEST
-2924 YRSSPDLDAVHSIG
+2924 YRSSSDLDAVHSIG

-2954 LLKDRKTFGGEYDLD
+2954 LLEDRKTFGGEYDLD
-2969 NIKRHFK
+2969 NIKRHFN

-2998 KSIKDAK
+2998 KSIKNAK

-3014 LGMFPVIDRDKLLKL
+3014 LGMFPVIDRDELLRL

-3129 GLALGARHIRFGLR
+3129 GLALGARHIRFGLG

-3155 TFFVGM
+3155 TFLVGT
-3161 RSKEARKAILQAVKE
+3161 RSKKARKAILQAVKE
-3176 MGLGRGER
+3176 MGLDPSER

-3211 ATVIARPKTTREE
+3211 ATVIARPETTREK

-3233 DNIFNAFDSIEEA
+3233 DNIFNALDSIEKA
-3246 GVSSGFTNG
+3246 GVSSGFTDG
-3255 IVSGLKAVI
+3255 IVTGLKAVI

-3270 INFLSVGGKALR
+3270 INFLSVGGKALK
-3282 TLDQE
+3282 TLGQE

-3293 GMVNLRKGAIA
+3293 GMINLRKGAMA

-3313 GAEFLLRPLFFA
+3313 GAEFLLQPLFTSIEDLPFA
-3325 IYDIP
+3325 
-3330 FRIQQAVTDSLL
+3330 IQQAVIDSLL
-3342 AFTGL
+3342 ALTEL

-3362 EQSLDALVAR
+3362 EQSLDALEAR

-3379 FKESAIAYSR
+3379 FKESAIAYGR
-3389 FKLLTTDSP
+3389 FKLITDGSP

-3413 LSARQTNT
+3413 LAARQTNA

-3491 AAEYK
+3491 AAEYE

-3504 LSTET
+3504 LSTKT

-3515 RFQNNTEQLQMRLGE
+3515 RFQNNTEQLQMQLGE
-3530 KIGVVAYPALQAL
+3530 KIGVVAYPALQVL

-3597 QTAGVASLSTAT
+3597 QAAGVASLSTAT

-3655 LKQAVRTLEDSKK
+3655 LKQAVRTLEESKK

-3703 LTLGIVYNS
+3703 LTLGLVYNS

-3735 VGNLIEYQKTLSNF
+3735 VGNLKEYQDTLSNF
-3749 SGSKRFSS
+3749 SGNKRFSS
-3757 ELQEIRNNLALVRA
+3757 ELQEIRNNLTLVRA
-3771 ERTIASAKG
+3771 ERTIASTEG
-3780 NDRSVAEFNRREQDL
+3780 NDQSVSRFNQREQDL
-3795 MKQEQELIN
+3795 MKREQELIN

-3816 DLQQYEMALASLE
+3816 DLQQYEIALASLE
-3829 QSFKNKDITDI
+3829 QSFKNRDITDI
-3840 AYIQR
+3840 AYAQR
-3845 KKDLLTIIGQLKKAE
+3845 KKDLVTIIGYLKKAE
-3860 QDYLQVLKDQEKEYR
+3860 QDYLQVLKDQEKEYG
-3875 KLQVAFDLAIRTRA
+3875 KLQNAFNLAIRTRA

-3904 GLNQQFASGEI
+3904 GLNQQFASGKI
-3915 NEFQFNVKVR
+3915 NEFQFNVKVQ

-3935 IATLGNSANSI
+3935 IATLENSANSI
-3946 SNILNERLS
+3946 SNTLNERLS
-3955 ESANKVLSTYF
+3955 KSANKVLSTYF
-3966 KEDIK
+3966 KEDLK
-3971 QLNVAS
+3971 QLDVES
-3977 FGEAIAENLLSPD
+3977 FGRAIAENLLSPD
-3990 AIQKIMDQ
+3990 AIQQIMDQ
-3998 YESDLKDNAALRAIL
+3998 YESDLKDNAALRDIL

-4028 TEKEIQ
+4028 AEKEIQ

-4049 QEKQASR
+4049 QEKQASG
-4056 ETVKAEQLTNLA
+4056 EIVKAEQLTNLA
-4068 NKTSSSQNIGYGLEQ
+4068 NKTSSSQNTSYGLEQ
-4083 TKINLASLYNQ
+4083 TKINLAALYNQ
-4094 LALEQEKLVLNVDD
+4094 LALEQKKLVLNVDD
-4108 PLTVK
+4108 PLAVK

-4133 QEQIQYYYRNL
+4133 QEQIQDYYRNL
-4144 DRQIIDFNRQIED
+4144 DRQIIDFNRQFDD

-4165 QLSAFRGNRSLS
+4165 QLSAFKENRSLS
-4177 ESYTDLVRELD
+4177 ESYIDLVRELD

-4200 ATDRIRVQQVKN
+4200 TTDRIRVQQVKN

-4251 EEIETSYISTLRNI
+4251 EEIESSYISTLRNI

-4273 DAERSRL
+4273 DAEKNRL

-4291 NLNRTLADLI
+4291 DLNRTLADLI
-4301 RQTNKELGFIPQSV
+4301 RQTNKELGFIPQSI

-4337 AIPPNIKTSG
+4337 AIPPNIKISG

-4417 VKAFLDVIAYAEGTA
+4417 VKAFLDIIAYAEGTA

-4471 YQIMDFTWNEEKA
+4471 YQIMDFTWDEEKA

-4498 VALSRILMRGGLDE
+4498 AALSRILMRGGLDE

-4542 KRMEDLLKVYDQSL
+4542 KKMEDLLRVYDQSL
-4556 RQYQPNDPRTQSEL
+4556 RKYQPNAPRTQSEL

-4583 ASNRIRQIRR
+4583 ALNRIRQIRR
-4593 NQGGSPIPSTSTPNP
+4593 NQGG
-4608 SPSVQQQIT
+4608 
-4617 NRLPKNIQSV
+4617 
-4627 LVQEVGGKTVYSK
+4627 
-4640 NAQTPPA
+4640 
-4647 SPASTIKVIIA
+4647 
-4658 DLIAKEITSGKL
+4658 
-4670 SLKDAIAI
+4670 
-4678 KLPLVDPHGQLKANQ
+4678 
-4693 VKTVEQLVQL
+4693 
-4703 MLEKSDN
+4703 
-4710 TATNVLIDRL
+4710 
-4720 GGLTKATEL
+4720 
-4729 ARKEG
+4729 
-4734 YKNTTISRYLNIP
+4734 
-4747 GSGTP
+4747 
-4752 NISTAQDVTLAMQSL
+4752 
-4767 IKNQNPASQLAEQSL
+4767 
-4782 RQTRNF
+4782 
-4788 KYNNEIGGKIGNN
+4788 
-4801 SKVIGNVGLVNI
+4801 
-4813 NGKEYIVTAYANI
+4813 
-4826 NGNQLNNRKIITNAT
+4826 
-4841 NAISQSIKDS
+4841 
-4851 TPNPSPARVLTKEET
+4851 
-4866 KEGKGGPEFSSPP
+4866 PEFSSLP

-4901 PVLKDNLINFQSP
+4901 PVPKDNSINFQSP

-4929 AADQIRNTETAN
+4929 SADQIRNAETAN
-4941 QNAEEFLRQLEAS
+4941 QNAEEFLKQLEEQQNLNNA
-4954 FLIDTTLDRAIKFGR
+4954 LDRSMKFRR
-4969 QQEEEA
+4969 QQEEDA
-4975 RNLNRTIRDAS
+4975 RALERTLRDAS
-4986 ESVTDLT
+4986 ENVADLT

-5029 TLLLNADGWQ
+5029 TLLLNAEAQQ
-5039 KMSENIKKVVAEQ
+5039 KYSEAIKEILGGFQRKG
-5052 IALGKMPADVAEQFL
+5052 IALPPEFIKEMTDSI
-5067 KNADALAKRAELA
+5067 DALAKNAELA

-5090 IEQLGKNQ
+5090 IEQLGRNQ
-5098 GVAALEASFRKTRDT
+5098 GVATLEASFRKTRDT
-5113 VRSIRDRLNDLTV
+5113 VRSTRDRLNDLTI
-5126 QRMKLENQS
+5126 QRMQLEFQS
-5135 RPTLFDD
+5135 GFELFDD

-5173 DFVANIRSEWEKLA
+5173 EFVANIRSEWGKIA

-5198 SPNRGAAESFFSDIR
+5198 SPNRGAAESLFSDIR
-5213 EGKGIGSAFSSLGLN
+5213 EGKGIGTAFGSLGLN

-5254 PITQAFESLFNSI
+5254 PITQAFESVFNAI
-5267 TGPVG
+5267 IGPVG
-5272 NFFTNALNSIFK
+5272 NFFTNALSSIFK

-5293 FGGGGGGGL
+5293 FGGGSGGGL

-5343 SLGTGF
+5343 SLGAGF